1 MADNE
6 QVFRI
11 VVDYKTAYEELE
23 RVKEK
28 LKAAQSETRNLTIK
42 QQELNEQFKQGV
54 ISEQEYQ
61 SASEALRQK
70 LIANRKEVTALTEE
84 RRKAM
89 QIEKSMALA
98 EMAEANSL
106 IQLRETL
113 KTLTKQFD
121 ALGEAKQKS
130 AKGVQLQKE
139 IDGVNKKIL
148 ELEMST
154 GRFGRNVGNYASG
167 FNPLNFQV
175 QQLTR
180 ELPSLTMN
188 LQQFFL
194 AISNNLP
201 MFADELQRAAA
212 ANAKLR
218 KEGHATIP
226 VWKQVL
232 SALGS
237 WQTILV
243 VGITLLTAY
252 GKEIGEWVKELF
264 KGEKAFNVATEAQKR
279 FNEAMVQGQVDA
291 QKSLTHLRLLYS
303 VTQDATL
310 SIDGRRKAIEEL
322 QKLYPAY
329 FGQLTQEEILT
340 GKAKDAYN
348 QLRISILATAKA
360 RAAANILTENNEKE
374 QKIINTPGYE
384 QIERYQ
390 RALEKI
396 PKTLDHVPLTQID
409 SEIQKA
415 LSTLEGFDTKIYNEF
430 KGAINFKGDPFDKAL
445 DYNNAIRNMESG
457 LKKGVKLFKEANKEL
472 YDEIN
477 ENGAN
482 PAQAVEVLRQSN
494 EKLSSEAIKSISEQ
508 APETRLIKGSIAA
521 IEAAKREKEEALKN
535 ITNKADYKKLENEI
549 KAHDVQLT
557 AIDGK
562 DRSDKST
569 AKDAK
574 KEAGVLAK
582 IRFDELKAAQELALS
597 EQNYAAKMN
606 EAILNDE
613 NQSYENRMA
622 ALEQF
627 TSNKQNV
634 ILQGADDEIENL
646 IRNKAK
652 ELNLD
657 ADNKNDRVK
666 IEKICANQIGVIRDE
681 ANTKVLELEETKN
694 KKEIE
699 LRDKAAG
706 DMIALMADGS
716 AKEMTKLNLLYNQKV
731 RAAQGNAE
739 KLLAIQKWYE
749 REAAKITPE
758 GKLASGMSEASRT
771 YEMQM
776 DLIDQMEIKEEEKD
790 KKRIEAELT
799 FRKAQAKTF
808 EDYIKGLQTT
818 GQLSEGEYQEMIS
831 ELGGMYTDIV
841 NLQNQLDG
849 TASEGKGS
857 NFIQKL
863 FGIDT
868 STKKGKAEWKAKKKE
883 MISQVTDFA
892 KELTS
897 SVIDIQKEASQR
909 RLKLEQERIDAE
921 RDSELKSLELRYN
934 KGLMSEKAYNK
945 AVDATNA
952 EADRKKEE
960 AERAAFERDKQLKI
974 KQVMIET
981 ALSIAK
987 TFAMYGWPLGIVP
1000 AAFAAA
1006 EGAVQV
1012 AVISAQQ
1019 YAKGGIIPIGDGK
1032 NGVSMGM
1039 LQGPS
1044 HSQGGIPLMV
1054 NGQPVNAEVEGGEIL
1069 AVINKRSAA
1078 QYLPLFSAINATN
1091 GVKFENG
1098 GVIGSGWSLPTPAP
1112 LPPSNGQMLASMRD
1126 DLRTY
1131 YRQTERMIK
1140 ATTERI
1146 DNIKVH
1152 VVEKDITKTQK
1163 KVASIRAKATI
1174 IGGK

>member
-28 LKAAQSETRNLTIK
+28 LKAAQSETRNLTVK

-98 EMAEANSL
+98 EMSETNSL

-139 IDGVNKKIL
+139 IDGLNKKIL

-180 ELPSLTMN
+180 ELPSLTMS

-212 ANAKLR
+212 ANEKLR

-226 VWKQVL
+226 VWRQVL

-252 GKEIGEWVKELF
+252 GKEIGQWVAELF
-264 KGEKAFNVATEAQKR
+264 KGKIAL
-279 FNEAMVQGQVDA
+279 NETKLVQSNINDAMRQGTKDA
-291 QKSLTHLRLLYS
+291 QGHLIQLRLLYQ
-303 VTQDATL
+303 VAQDTTISMEKRIGAV
-310 SIDGRRKAIEEL
+310 KEMKE
-322 QKLYPAY
+322 LYPSYLGDVSDEA
-329 FGQLTQEEILT
+329 ILT
-340 GKAKDAYN
+340 GQAKEQYEKLASALLNVARARAASKKIEENQGKIIDIQDSVEYQAIQGLIIKIEGYQKKIKALNAKGITNGPFITGLELSISAAKNGIDKLSATFEEKFGREAAQDIIAYLQSLEEANKRLADIAKTQYSTPNPLTDKQDTDEAAREAEKAAREAKKAAKDA
-348 QLRISILATAKA
+348 
-360 RAAANILTENNEKE
+360 
-374 QKIINTPGYE
+374 
-384 QIERYQ
+384 
-390 RALEKI
+390 
-396 PKTLDHVPLTQID
+396 
-409 SEIQKA
+409 
-415 LSTLEGFDTKIYNEF
+415 
-430 KGAINFKGDPFDKAL
+430 
-445 DYNNAIRNMESG
+445 
-457 LKKGVKLFKEANKEL
+457 
-472 YDEIN
+472 
-477 ENGAN
+477 
-482 PAQAVEVLRQSN
+482 
-494 EKLSSEAIKSISEQ
+494 
-508 APETRLIKGSIAA
+508 
-521 IEAAKREKEEALKN
+521 
-535 ITNKADYKKLENEI
+535 ADYKKQLEDDTI
-549 KAHDVQLT
+549 KYMRE
-557 AIDGK
+557 GREK
-562 DRSDKST
+562 D
-569 AKDAK
+569 
-574 KEAGVLAK
+574 LADQK
-582 IRFDELKAAQELALS
+582 LKYQRAREEYKGNS
-597 EQNYAAKMN
+597 EK
-606 EAILNDE
+606 
-613 NQSYENRMA
+613 
-622 ALEQF
+622 
-627 TSNKQNV
+627 
-634 ILQGADDEIENL
+634 LQ
-646 IRNKAK
+646 
-652 ELNLD
+652 
-657 ADNKNDRVK
+657 
-666 IEKICANQIGVIRDE
+666 
-681 ANTKVLELEETKN
+681 ELEEWNRNQILEINEKWDE
-694 KKEIE
+694 KEIRHGLDTQKFRVSLME
-699 LRDKAAG
+699 DGTAKQL
-706 DMIALMADGS
+706 ALL
-716 AKEMTKLNLLYNQKV
+716 EIEH
-731 RAAQGNAE
+731 AE
-739 KLLAIQKWYE
+739 KLMKAKKNGTDLLEIDKWYKKEQEKILAASPHGE
-749 REAAKITPE
+749 RIKADAQAAANYHKEIARIESLKIKEKEKDYLKAKAENDLEKTKILNHKAEIDRLYSLGKITVDEYNKMSAEIGVDLANNENKGNELEDPKNP
-758 GKLASGMSEASRT
+758 KLKKVGSFFARLFGYDPDDKDDRKEFKQKRK
-771 YEMQM
+771 E
-776 DLIDQMEIKEEEKD
+776 LIDQAADTAREIG
-790 KKRIEAELT
+790 
-799 FRKAQAKTF
+799 QA
-808 EDYIKGLQTT
+808 
-818 GQLSEGEYQEMIS
+818 
-831 ELGGMYTDIV
+831 
-841 NLQNQLDG
+841 
-849 TASEGKGS
+849 
-857 NFIQKL
+857 
-863 FGIDT
+863 
-868 STKKGKAEWKAKKKE
+868 
-883 MISQVTDFA
+883 
-892 KELTS
+892 
-897 SVIDIQKEASQR
+897 VIDIQTEISQR

-945 AVDATNA
+945 AVEATNA

-960 AERAAFERDKQLKI
+960 AERAAFEREKRLKI
-974 KQVMIET
+974 MGIAIDTAAGITKVWSET
-981 ALSIAK
+981 GLTGWKLAMAVAQTAFLTANGIAQ
-987 TFAMYGWPLGIVP
+987 T
-1000 AAFAAA
+1000 
-1006 EGAVQV
+1006 
-1012 AVISAQQ
+1012 AVISSQQ
-1019 YAKGGIIPIGDGK
+1019 FAKGGIVPIGDGK

>member
-1 MADNE
+1 MADNVE
-6 QVFRI
+6 VFRI
-11 VVDYKTAYEELE
+11 VLDYQTAYEELE

-139 IDGVNKKIL
+139 IDGLNKKIL

-180 ELPSLTMN
+180 ELPSLTMS

-212 ANAKLR
+212 ANEKLR

-226 VWKQVL
+226 VWRQVL
-232 SALGS
+232 SSLGS
-237 WQTILV
+237 WQTMLV

-264 KGEKAFNVATEAQKR
+264 KGKSRLNEITEAKKLFNKALVEGQVEAQKEIVEL
-279 FNEAMVQGQVDA
+279 N
-291 QKSLTHLRLLYS
+291 SLYHA
-303 VTQDATL
+303 TQNTAL
-310 SIDGRRKAIEEL
+310 SIDTRRNAVEKL
-322 QKLYPAY
+322 QNLYPTY
-329 FGQLTQEEILT
+329 FGQIETEKILNGEASGTYQQLARDILT
-340 GKAKDAYN
+340 VAQVTAARTTMMENAQQRQRIVMSEGFSEMNTYTKMLESLPKVNILQSGYDLRKEISNNLDLLAKDYP
-348 QLRISILATAKA
+348 QLATLIKNEIGLFEGSGVAMVDMASRYNA
-360 RAAANILTENNEKE
+360 RVD
-374 QKIINTPGYE
+374 
-384 QIERYQ
+384 QI
-390 RALEKI
+390 
-396 PKTLDHVPLTQID
+396 
-409 SEIQKA
+409 
-415 LSTLEGFDTKIYNEF
+415 STLNDEATQKF
-430 KGAINFKGDPFDKAL
+430 KN
-445 DYNNAIRNMESG
+445 S
-457 LKKGVKLFKEANKEL
+457 NKEL
-472 YDEIN
+472 YEELKGKGLNPVQAVDMLTEADNKLIDFVEDNLDKLPTVAKTAAQREADFISMMAEGREKDLRDQKLQYEEKLKAYNDDAQARQEIEAWNNRRISEIKADWDKKANETAKKNAKEAADQRKKIEDDTIKYMREGREKDLADQKLKYQRAREEYKGNSEKLQELEEWNRNQILEIN
-477 ENGAN
+477 EKWDEKELDEYDKKLKAQLDLLEDGTDKKIALLKLERAKLVRQAIMNGASV
-482 PAQAVEVLRQSN
+482 VE
-494 EKLSSEAIKSISEQ
+494 ATEQ
-508 APETRLIKGSIAA
+508 ANKWYKIK
-521 IEAAKREKEEALKN
+521 EKE
-535 ITNKADYKKLENEI
+535 
-549 KAHDVQLT
+549 
-557 AIDGK
+557 
-562 DRSDKST
+562 
-569 AKDAK
+569 
-574 KEAGVLAK
+574 
-582 IRFDELKAAQELALS
+582 
-597 EQNYAAKMN
+597 
-606 EAILNDE
+606 
-613 NQSYENRMA
+613 
-622 ALEQF
+622 
-627 TSNKQNV
+627 
-634 ILQGADDEIENL
+634 
-646 IRNKAK
+646 
-652 ELNLD
+652 
-657 ADNKNDRVK
+657 
-666 IEKICANQIGVIRDE
+666 IRD
-681 ANTKVLELEETKN
+681 A
-694 KKEIE
+694 
-699 LRDKAAG
+699 
-706 DMIALMADGS
+706 
-716 AKEMTKLNLLYNQKV
+716 
-731 RAAQGNAE
+731 
-739 KLLAIQKWYE
+739 
-749 REAAKITPE
+749 TPE
-758 GKLASGMSEASRT
+758 GKRDLKLAQIENT
-771 YEMQM
+771 YEF
-776 DLIDQMEIKEEEKD
+776 EKAC
-790 KKRIEAELT
+790 I
-799 FRKAQAKTF
+799 
-808 EDYIKGLQTT
+808 
-818 GQLSEGEYQEMIS
+818 
-831 ELGGMYTDIV
+831 
-841 NLQNQLDG
+841 NQLDISDGERYKKLAELENKRRKDQADTTWAYIQQQYEAGKITQEVYEKNRKLYAGFYAEIANEAADIANIDTISAGG
-849 TASEGKGS
+849 TSEKGLAKAAKRKSRQEKS
-857 NFIQKL
+857 NSFFGKL
-863 FGIDT
+863 FGIDPK
-868 STKKGKAEWKAKKKE
+868 SKEGKAQIKQEKKE
-883 MISQVTDFA
+883 LLNLAVDTARDIGQA
-892 KELTS
+892 
-897 SVIDIQKEASQR
+897 VIDIQTEISQR

-945 AVDATNA
+945 AVEATNA

-960 AERAAFERDKQLKI
+960 AERAAFEREKRLKI
-974 KQVMIET
+974 MGIAIDTAAGITKVWSET
-981 ALSIAK
+981 GLTGWKLAMAVAQTAFLTANGIAQ
-987 TFAMYGWPLGIVP
+987 T
-1000 AAFAAA
+1000 
-1006 EGAVQV
+1006 
-1012 AVISAQQ
+1012 AVISSQQ
-1019 YAKGGIIPIGDGK
+1019 FAKGGIVPIGDGK

>member
-1 MADNE
+1 MAENE
-6 QVFRI
+6 QFFRI
-11 VVDYKTAYEELE
+11 VVDYQSGLDALKKVEDALKDVKDRQKELIDEMKKGNTSQEEYGTKMQDLTVKIKLYTDQRRQAIKIAKTI
-23 RVKEK
+23 
-28 LKAAQSETRNLTIK
+28 T
-42 QQELNEQFKQGV
+42 ELNNAEEGSLVRLSAEYGRLYDVYRNMSREDRNGKQGQ
-54 ISEQEYQ
+54 ILIQQLNEINNEL
-61 SASEALRQK
+61 ATSEA
-70 LIANRKEVTALTEE
+70 AV
-84 RRKAM
+84 
-89 QIEKSMALA
+89 
-98 EMAEANSL
+98 
-106 IQLRETL
+106 
-113 KTLTKQFD
+113 
-121 ALGEAKQKS
+121 
-130 AKGVQLQKE
+130 
-139 IDGVNKKIL
+139 
-148 ELEMST
+148 
-154 GRFGRNVGNYASG
+154 GRYSRNVGNYASG
-167 FNPLNFQV
+167 FSPLNFQV
-175 QQLTR
+175 QQLAR
-180 ELPSLTMN
+180 ELPSLTVST
-188 LQQFFL
+188 QQFFL

-201 MFADELQRAAA
+201 MLVDEMQRARV
-212 ANAKLR
+212 ANEALK
-218 KEGHATIP
+218 KAGETTVP
-226 VWKQVL
+226 VWKQML
-232 SALGS
+232 KSIGS
-237 WQTILV
+237 WQTMLV

-252 GKEIGEWVKELF
+252 GKEIGQWVKELF
-264 KGEKAFNVATEAQKR
+264 KGKKAIDEVAIAMEIANEKGEAYKDAFKSASSTYGQNLVLLNQLQDKWNQLGDGLNAKKRFIDENKTSFSNLGVSVTSVKDAENLFVGNTATFVEAMKIRAQAIASQSTLAELYAKQLQASTEA
-279 FNEAMVQGQVDA
+279 E
-291 QKSLTHLRLLYS
+291 RLGIMADWRKNH
-303 VTQDATL
+303 VTQNDRDEARRIESKLNAESGTRSR
-310 SIDGRRKAIEEL
+310 SIVVDPAEIAAKQAEKFTEY
-322 QKLYPAY
+322 QKE
-329 FGQLTQEEILT
+329 QL
-340 GKAKDAYN
+340 
-348 QLRISILATAKA
+348 AKA
-360 RAAANILTENNEKE
+360 
-374 QKIINTPGYE
+374 QQY
-384 QIERYQ
+384 
-390 RALEKI
+390 
-396 PKTLDHVPLTQID
+396 DTQINLVYKQMAT
-409 SEIQKA
+409 SYKQLEAKMKA
-415 LSTLEGFDTKIYNEF
+415 GGFKPNAGSGSSGKTK
-430 KGAINFKGDPFDKAL
+430 
-445 DYNNAIRNMESG
+445 NA
-457 LKKGVKLFKEANKEL
+457 
-472 YDEIN
+472 
-477 ENGAN
+477 
-482 PAQAVEVLRQSN
+482 
-494 EKLSSEAIKSISEQ
+494 
-508 APETRLIKGSIAA
+508 
-521 IEAAKREKEEALKN
+521 
-535 ITNKADYKKLENEI
+535 YKKIAFE
-549 KAHDVQLT
+549 
-557 AIDGK
+557 
-562 DRSDKST
+562 
-569 AKDAK
+569 
-574 KEAGVLAK
+574 
-582 IRFDELKAAQELALS
+582 ELKAAQELALS

-634 ILQGADDEIENL
+634 ILQGADDEVESL
-646 IRNKAK
+646 IRSKAK

-666 IEKICANQIGVIRDE
+666 IEKICANQIGVIQDE

-694 KKEIE
+694 KKEID

-716 AKEMTKLNLLYNQKV
+716 AKEMAKLNLLYNQKV

-1012 AVISAQQ
+1012 TVISAQQ

>member
-1 MADNE
+1 MAENE
-6 QVFRI
+6 QFFRI
-11 VVDYKTAYEELE
+11 VVDYQSGLDALKKVEDALKDVKDRQKELIDEMKKGNTSQEEYGTKMQDLTVKIKLYTDQRRQAIKIAKTI
-23 RVKEK
+23 
-28 LKAAQSETRNLTIK
+28 T
-42 QQELNEQFKQGV
+42 ELNNAEEGSLVRLSAEYGRLYDVYRNMSREDRNGKQGQ
-54 ISEQEYQ
+54 ILIQQLNEINNEL
-61 SASEALRQK
+61 ATSEA
-70 LIANRKEVTALTEE
+70 AV
-84 RRKAM
+84 
-89 QIEKSMALA
+89 
-98 EMAEANSL
+98 
-106 IQLRETL
+106 
-113 KTLTKQFD
+113 
-121 ALGEAKQKS
+121 
-130 AKGVQLQKE
+130 
-139 IDGVNKKIL
+139 
-148 ELEMST
+148 
-154 GRFGRNVGNYASG
+154 GRYSRNVGNYASG
-167 FNPLNFQV
+167 FSPLNFQV
-175 QQLTR
+175 QQLAR
-180 ELPSLTMN
+180 ELPSLTVST
-188 LQQFFL
+188 QQFFL

-201 MFADELQRAAA
+201 MLVDEMQRARV
-212 ANAKLR
+212 ANEALK
-218 KEGHATIP
+218 KAGETTVP
-226 VWKQVL
+226 VWKQML
-232 SALGS
+232 KSIGS
-237 WQTILV
+237 WQTMLV

-252 GKEIGEWVKELF
+252 GKEIGQFFKMVFNGTGLLKSTAEIQQDVTKKMADNTSSVGDQIAAYKKLQDQWRDMKGDAEEQKKWIKTNKTEFDNLGVSINNIADADSLFISNSGLFIEALKLRARSLAAFDLAKEKYAEAVKKE
-264 KGEKAFNVATEAQKR
+264 
-279 FNEAMVQGQVDA
+279 
-291 QKSLTHLRLLYS
+291 
-303 VTQDATL
+303 
-310 SIDGRRKAIEEL
+310 IEL
-322 QKLYPAY
+322 QGAQDQAWDDTVNRVKAEKDSWL
-329 FGQLTQEEILT
+329 FG
-340 GKAKDAYN
+340 GN
-348 QLRISILATAKA
+348 QSLS
-360 RAAANILTENNEKE
+360 
-374 QKIINTPGYE
+374 PV
-384 QIERYQ
+384 QIVQ
-390 RALEKI
+390 
-396 PKTLDHVPLTQID
+396 PMQF
-409 SEIQKA
+409 
-415 LSTLEGFDTKIYNEF
+415 LS
-430 KGAINFKGDPFDKAL
+430 PQ
-445 DYNNAIRNMESG
+445 
-457 LKKGVKLFKEANKEL
+457 FKEAKSVAKVKQIKNETQAL
-472 YDEIN
+472 YALGDAYLDLSNSEDE
-477 ENGAN
+477 AYKT
-482 PAQAVEVLRQSN
+482 Q
-494 EKLSSEAIKSISEQ
+494 
-508 APETRLIKGSIAA
+508 IKGMGLELSGTESRSSGKTENA
-521 IEAAKREKEEALKN
+521 
-535 ITNKADYKKLENEI
+535 YKKIAFE
-549 KAHDVQLT
+549 
-557 AIDGK
+557 
-562 DRSDKST
+562 
-569 AKDAK
+569 
-574 KEAGVLAK
+574 
-582 IRFDELKAAQELALS
+582 ELKAAQELALS
-597 EQNYAAKMN
+597 EQNYAARMN

-646 IRNKAK
+646 IRSKAK

-716 AKEMTKLNLLYNQKV
+716 AKEMAKLNLLYNQKV

-749 REAAKITPE
+749 SEAAKITPE
-758 GKLASGMSEASRT
+758 GKLASGMSEADRT

-831 ELGGMYTDIV
+831 ELGGMYTDIA

-868 STKKGKAEWKAKKKE
+868 STKKGKTEWKAKKKE

-1112 LPPSNGQMLASMRD
+1112 LPPSNGQLIAQLNASIQAMRID
-1126 DLRTY
+1126 FNNGIARST
-1131 YRQTERMIK
+1131 K
-1140 ATTERI
+1140 ATLERV

-1174 IGGK
+1174 IGG

>member
-1 MADNE
+1 MAENE
-6 QVFRI
+6 QFFRI
-11 VVDYKTAYEELE
+11 VVDYQSGLDALKKVEDALKDVKDRQKELIDEMKKGTISQEEYGTKMQDLT
-23 RVKEK
+23 VKIK
-28 LKAAQSETRNLTIK
+28 LYTDQRRQAIKAAKTITELNNAEEGSLVRLSAEYGRLLDVYRNMSREDRNGKQGQVLIK
-42 QQELNEQFKQGV
+42 QLKDLNDEL
-54 ISEQEYQ
+54 
-61 SASEALRQK
+61 A
-70 LIANRKEVTALTEE
+70 T
-84 RRKAM
+84 
-89 QIEKSMALA
+89 
-98 EMAEANSL
+98 AEA
-106 IQLRETL
+106 
-113 KTLTKQFD
+113 
-121 ALGEAKQKS
+121 A
-130 AKGVQLQKE
+130 V
-139 IDGVNKKIL
+139 
-148 ELEMST
+148 
-154 GRFGRNVGNYASG
+154 GRYGRNVGNYASA
-167 FNPLNFQV
+167 FTPLQFQV
-175 QQLTR
+175 QQLAR
-180 ELPSLTMN
+180 ELPSLTVST
-188 LQQFFL
+188 QQFFL

-201 MFADELQRAAA
+201 MLVDEMQRARV
-212 ANAKLR
+212 ANEALK
-218 KEGHATIP
+218 KAGETTVP
-226 VWKQVL
+226 VWKQML
-232 SALGS
+232 KSIGS
-237 WQTILV
+237 WQTMLV

-252 GKEIGEWVKELF
+252 GKEIGQWVKELF
-264 KGEKAFNVATEAQKR
+264 KGKKAIDEVAIAMEIANEKGEAYKDAFKSASSTYGQNLVLLNQLQDKWNQLGDDLNAKKRFIDENKTSFSNLGVSVTSVKDAENLFVGNTATFVEAMKIRAQAIASQSTLAELYAKQLQASTEA
-279 FNEAMVQGQVDA
+279 E
-291 QKSLTHLRLLYS
+291 RLGIMADWRKNH
-303 VTQDATL
+303 VTQNDREA
-310 SIDGRRKAIEEL
+310 SKKAIEQIDKTIAGGMPGQREAASPEAFAAKQAEKFTEY
-322 QKLYPAY
+322 QKE
-329 FGQLTQEEILT
+329 QL
-340 GKAKDAYN
+340 
-348 QLRISILATAKA
+348 AKA
-360 RAAANILTENNEKE
+360 QQYDTQINLVYKQMATSYKQLEAKMKAGGFKPNVGSGSSGKTEN
-374 QKIINTPGYE
+374 
-384 QIERYQ
+384 
-390 RALEKI
+390 A
-396 PKTLDHVPLTQID
+396 
-409 SEIQKA
+409 
-415 LSTLEGFDTKIYNEF
+415 
-430 KGAINFKGDPFDKAL
+430 
-445 DYNNAIRNMESG
+445 
-457 LKKGVKLFKEANKEL
+457 
-472 YDEIN
+472 
-477 ENGAN
+477 
-482 PAQAVEVLRQSN
+482 
-494 EKLSSEAIKSISEQ
+494 
-508 APETRLIKGSIAA
+508 
-521 IEAAKREKEEALKN
+521 
-535 ITNKADYKKLENEI
+535 YKKIAFE
-549 KAHDVQLT
+549 
-557 AIDGK
+557 
-562 DRSDKST
+562 
-569 AKDAK
+569 
-574 KEAGVLAK
+574 
-582 IRFDELKAAQELALS
+582 ELKAAQELALS
-597 EQNYAAKMN
+597 EQNYAARMN

-646 IRNKAK
+646 IRSKAK

-681 ANTKVLELEETKN
+681 ANTK
-694 KKEIE
+694 KEIE

-706 DMIALMADGS
+706 DMIALMSDGA
-716 AKEMTKLNLLYNQKV
+716 AKEMAKLNLLYNQKV

-758 GKLASGMSEASRT
+758 GKLASGMSEADRT

-831 ELGGMYTDIV
+831 ELGGMYTDIA

-868 STKKGKAEWKAKKKE
+868 STKKGKTEWKAKKKE

-1091 GVKFENG
+1091 GVRFENG

>member
-212 ANAKLR
+212 ANAKL
-218 KEGHATIP
+218 KAEGHATIP
-226 VWKQVL
+226 VWRQVL

-237 WQTILV
+237 WQTMLV

-252 GKEIGEWVKELF
+252 GKEIGQWVKELF
-264 KGEKAFNVATEAQKR
+264 RGSQSLSALGQAQKLV
-279 FNEAMVQGQVDA
+279 NASMIQGKSDAASNIVQLQ
-291 QKSLTHLRLLYS
+291 LLYRAAQD
-303 VTQDATL
+303 VTVPMER
-310 SIDGRRKAIEEL
+310 RRKAAEKMQEI
-322 QKLYPAY
+322 YPSYLGNLSTEA
-329 FGQLTQEEILT
+329 ILA
-340 GKAKDAYN
+340 GKAKKEYEDLCIA
-348 QLRISILATAKA
+348 ILQAARA
-360 RAAANILTENNEKE
+360 RAAENDIVKIQQELNKVIESADYKRWE
-374 QKIINTPGYE
+374 QAKKSVNDYWNLYRQARIDGDIQAQKDYKKWMQEENKI
-384 QIERYQ
+384 
-390 RALEKI
+390 AA
-396 PKTLDHVPLTQID
+396 D
-409 SEIQKA
+409 
-415 LSTLEGFDTKIYNEF
+415 LEGAIKKNIKDLTGQSVAIEVFVGSRERAMKQLANTAVLQHTTIDASTDQKDTE
-430 KGAINFKGDPFDKAL
+430 
-445 DYNNAIRNMESG
+445 
-457 LKKGVKLFKEANKEL
+457 EA
-472 YDEIN
+472 
-477 ENGAN
+477 A
-482 PAQAVEVLRQSN
+482 
-494 EKLSSEAIKSISEQ
+494 SEAEK
-508 APETRLIKGSIAA
+508 AA
-521 IEAAKREKEEALKN
+521 REAKKAAKDA
-535 ITNKADYKKLENEI
+535 ADYKKQLEDDTIKYMREGREKDLDDQKLKYQRAREEYEGNADMIQKVEQWNHNQVSEI
-549 KAHDVQLT
+549 NKKWDEKEL
-557 AIDGK
+557 DEY
-562 DRSDKST
+562 DK
-569 AKDAK
+569 K
-574 KEAGVLAK
+574 
-582 IRFDELKAAQELALS
+582 LKAQLDLLEDGTDKKIALLKLERAKLVRQAIMNGAS
-597 EQNYAAKMN
+597 VVEATEQA
-606 EAILNDE
+606 
-613 NQSYENRMA
+613 
-622 ALEQF
+622 
-627 TSNKQNV
+627 NKWY
-634 ILQGADDEIENL
+634 
-646 IRNKAK
+646 KTK
-652 ELNLD
+652 E
-657 ADNKNDRVK
+657 K
-666 IEKICANQIGVIRDE
+666 EIRD
-681 ANTKVLELEETKN
+681 A
-694 KKEIE
+694 
-699 LRDKAAG
+699 
-706 DMIALMADGS
+706 
-716 AKEMTKLNLLYNQKV
+716 
-731 RAAQGNAE
+731 
-739 KLLAIQKWYE
+739 
-749 REAAKITPE
+749 TPE
-758 GKLASGMSEASRT
+758 GKRDLKLAQIENT
-771 YEMQM
+771 YEF
-776 DLIDQMEIKEEEKD
+776 EKAC
-790 KKRIEAELT
+790 I
-799 FRKAQAKTF
+799 
-808 EDYIKGLQTT
+808 
-818 GQLSEGEYQEMIS
+818 
-831 ELGGMYTDIV
+831 
-841 NLQNQLDG
+841 NQLDISDGERYKKLAELENKRRKDQADTAWAYIQQQYEAGKITQEVYEKNRKLYAGFYAEIAKEAADIANIDTISAGG
-849 TASEGKGS
+849 TSEKGLAKAAKRKSRQEKS
-857 NFIQKL
+857 NSFFGKL
-863 FGIDT
+863 FGIDPK
-868 STKKGKAEWKAKKKE
+868 SKEGKAQIKQEKKE
-883 MISQVTDFA
+883 LLNLAVDTARDIGQA
-892 KELTS
+892 
-897 SVIDIQKEASQR
+897 VIDIQTEISQR

-945 AVDATNA
+945 AVEATNA

-960 AERAAFERDKQLKI
+960 AERAAFEREKRLKI
-974 KQVMIET
+974 MGIAIDTAAGITKVWSET
-981 ALSIAK
+981 GLTGWKLAMAVAQTAFLTANGIAQ
-987 TFAMYGWPLGIVP
+987 T
-1000 AAFAAA
+1000 
-1006 EGAVQV
+1006 
-1012 AVISAQQ
+1012 AVISSQQ
-1019 YAKGGIIPIGDGK
+1019 FAKGGIVPIGNGK

-1112 LPPSNGQMLASMRD
+1112 LPPSNGQLIAQLNASIQAMRID
-1126 DLRTY
+1126 FNNGIARST
-1131 YRQTERMIK
+1131 K
-1140 ATTERI
+1140 ATLERV

>member
-1 MADNE
+1 MAENE
-6 QVFRI
+6 QFFRI
-11 VVDYKTAYEELE
+11 VVDYQSGLDALKKVEDALKDVKDRQKELIDEMKKGTISQEEYGTKMQDLTVKIKLYTDQRRQAIKIAKTITELNNAEEGSLVRLSAE
-23 RVKEK
+23 YGRLLDVY
-28 LKAAQSETRNLTIK
+28 RNMSREDRNGKQGQVLIK
-42 QQELNEQFKQGV
+42 QLKDLNDEL
-54 ISEQEYQ
+54 
-61 SASEALRQK
+61 A
-70 LIANRKEVTALTEE
+70 T
-84 RRKAM
+84 
-89 QIEKSMALA
+89 
-98 EMAEANSL
+98 AEA
-106 IQLRETL
+106 
-113 KTLTKQFD
+113 
-121 ALGEAKQKS
+121 A
-130 AKGVQLQKE
+130 V
-139 IDGVNKKIL
+139 
-148 ELEMST
+148 
-154 GRFGRNVGNYASG
+154 GRYGRNVGNYASA
-167 FNPLNFQV
+167 FTPLQFQV
-175 QQLTR
+175 QQLAR
-180 ELPSLTMN
+180 ELPSLTVSV
-188 LQQFFL
+188 QQFFL

-201 MFADELQRAAA
+201 MLVDEMQRARV
-212 ANAKLR
+212 ANEALK
-218 KEGHATIP
+218 KAGETTVP
-226 VWKQVL
+226 VWKQML
-232 SALGS
+232 KSIGS
-237 WQTILV
+237 WQTMLV

-252 GKEIGEWVKELF
+252 GKEIGQWVKELF
-264 KGEKAFNVATEAQKR
+264 KGK
-279 FNEAMVQGQVDA
+279 
-291 QKSLTHLRLLYS
+291 
-303 VTQDATL
+303 
-310 SIDGRRKAIEEL
+310 KAIDEVAIAMEIANE
-322 QKLYPAY
+322 KGEAY
-329 FGQLTQEEILT
+329 
-340 GKAKDAYN
+340 KDAFKSASSTYGQNLVLLN
-348 QLRISILATAKA
+348 QLRDKWNQLGDDLNAKKRFIDENKTSFSNLGVSVTSVKDAENLFVGNTATFVEAMKIRAQAIASQSTLAELYAKQLQASTEAERLGIMADWRKNHVTQNDKDQAQELKDRNKTQIQAGLYRGVSFPEKTPEAFAVEQAAKFTEYQKEQTAKA
-360 RAAANILTENNEKE
+360 EQYNTQINLVYKQMATSYTKLQNTMKAGGFKPNAGSGSSGKTEN
-374 QKIINTPGYE
+374 
-384 QIERYQ
+384 
-390 RALEKI
+390 A
-396 PKTLDHVPLTQID
+396 
-409 SEIQKA
+409 
-415 LSTLEGFDTKIYNEF
+415 
-430 KGAINFKGDPFDKAL
+430 
-445 DYNNAIRNMESG
+445 
-457 LKKGVKLFKEANKEL
+457 
-472 YDEIN
+472 
-477 ENGAN
+477 
-482 PAQAVEVLRQSN
+482 
-494 EKLSSEAIKSISEQ
+494 
-508 APETRLIKGSIAA
+508 
-521 IEAAKREKEEALKN
+521 
-535 ITNKADYKKLENEI
+535 YKKIAFE
-549 KAHDVQLT
+549 
-557 AIDGK
+557 
-562 DRSDKST
+562 
-569 AKDAK
+569 
-574 KEAGVLAK
+574 
-582 IRFDELKAAQELALS
+582 ELKAAQELALS
-597 EQNYAAKMN
+597 EQNYAARMN

-646 IRNKAK
+646 IRSKAK

-716 AKEMTKLNLLYNQKV
+716 AKEMAKLNLLYNQKV

-758 GKLASGMSEASRT
+758 GKLASGMSEADRT

-831 ELGGMYTDIV
+831 ELGGMYTDIA

-868 STKKGKAEWKAKKKE
+868 STKKGKTEWKAKKKE

-1112 LPPSNGQMLASMRD
+1112 LPPSQSQRDAETWAELRGLRNDVIRLAKI
-1126 DLRTY
+1126 
-1131 YRQTERMIK
+1131 QGERV
-1140 ATTERI
+1140 
-1146 DNIKVH
+1146 DNLKVY
-1152 VVEKDITKTQK
+1152 VVEKDITKAQK

>member
-1 MADNE
+1 MADNVE
-6 QVFRI
+6 VFRI
-11 VVDYKTAYEELE
+11 VVDYQTAIDNLNKVETELQA
-23 RVKEK
+23 
-28 LKAAQSETRNLTIK
+28 LK
-42 QQELNEQFKQGV
+42 NEQK
-54 ISEQEYQ
+54 
-61 SASEALRQK
+61 R
-70 LIANRKEVTALTEE
+70 LTEE
-84 RRKAM
+84 VKKGTLSEAEYNAQLAAVKTQIRAKTEEVRQAAKEVKTITTLNKAEEGSLVALRA
-89 QIEKSMALA
+89 QYLLMAAAYDRMSKEERESAHGTLLLKHLKELSDEMVSA
-98 EMAEANSL
+98 E
-106 IQLRETL
+106 
-113 KTLTKQFD
+113 
-121 ALGEAKQKS
+121 S
-130 AKGVQLQKE
+130 A
-139 IDGVNKKIL
+139 
-148 ELEMST
+148 T
-154 GRFGRNVGNYASG
+154 GRYSRNVGNYASG
-167 FNPLNFQV
+167 FSPLNFQV
-175 QQLTR
+175 QQLAR
-180 ELPSLTMN
+180 ELPSLTVSA
-188 LQQFFL
+188 QQFFL

-201 MFADELQRAAA
+201 MLVDEMQRARV
-212 ANAKLR
+212 ANEALK
-218 KEGHATIP
+218 KAGETTVP
-226 VWKQVL
+226 VWKQML
-232 SALGS
+232 KSIGS
-237 WQTILV
+237 WQTMLV

-252 GKEIGEWVKELF
+252 GKEIGQWVKELF
-264 KGEKAFNVATEAQKR
+264 KGKKAIDEVAIAMEIANEKGEAYKDAFKSASSTYGQNLVLLNQLQDKWNQLGDDLNAKKRFIDENKTSFSNLGVSVTSVKDAENLFVGNTATFVEAMKIRAQAIASQSTLAELYAKQLQASTEAERLGIMADWRKNHITQNDRDEARRIESKLNAESGTRSRSIVVDPAEIAAKQAEKFTEYQK
-279 FNEAMVQGQVDA
+279 E
-291 QKSLTHLRLLYS
+291 
-303 VTQDATL
+303 
-310 SIDGRRKAIEEL
+310 
-322 QKLYPAY
+322 
-329 FGQLTQEEILT
+329 QL
-340 GKAKDAYN
+340 
-348 QLRISILATAKA
+348 AKA
-360 RAAANILTENNEKE
+360 QQYDTQINLVYKQMATSYKQLEAEMKAGGFKPNAGSGSSGKTEN
-374 QKIINTPGYE
+374 
-384 QIERYQ
+384 
-390 RALEKI
+390 A
-396 PKTLDHVPLTQID
+396 
-409 SEIQKA
+409 
-415 LSTLEGFDTKIYNEF
+415 
-430 KGAINFKGDPFDKAL
+430 
-445 DYNNAIRNMESG
+445 
-457 LKKGVKLFKEANKEL
+457 
-472 YDEIN
+472 
-477 ENGAN
+477 
-482 PAQAVEVLRQSN
+482 
-494 EKLSSEAIKSISEQ
+494 
-508 APETRLIKGSIAA
+508 
-521 IEAAKREKEEALKN
+521 
-535 ITNKADYKKLENEI
+535 YKKIAFE
-549 KAHDVQLT
+549 
-557 AIDGK
+557 
-562 DRSDKST
+562 
-569 AKDAK
+569 
-574 KEAGVLAK
+574 
-582 IRFDELKAAQELALS
+582 ELKAAQELALS

-634 ILQGADDEIENL
+634 ILQGADDEVDNL
-646 IRNKAK
+646 KK
-652 ELNLD
+652 H
-657 ADNKNDRVK
+657 DRVK

-716 AKEMTKLNLLYNQKV
+716 AKEMAKLNLLYNQKV

-758 GKLASGMSEASRT
+758 GKLASGMSEADRT

-831 ELGGMYTDIV
+831 ELGGMYTDIA

-1098 GVIGSGWSLPTPAP
+1098 GVIGSGWTLPTPAP

>member
-1 MADNE
+1 MAENE
-6 QVFRI
+6 QFFRI
-11 VVDYKTAYEELE
+11 VVDYQSGLDALKKVEDALKDVKDRQKELIDEMKKGNTSQEEYGTKMQDLTVKIKLYTDQRRQAIKIAKTI
-23 RVKEK
+23 
-28 LKAAQSETRNLTIK
+28 T
-42 QQELNEQFKQGV
+42 ELNNAEEGSLVRLSAEYGRLYDVYRNMSREDRNGKQGQ
-54 ISEQEYQ
+54 I
-61 SASEALRQK
+61 
-70 LIANRKEVTALTEE
+70 LIQQLKDLNDE
-84 RRKAM
+84 
-89 QIEKSMALA
+89 LA
-98 EMAEANSL
+98 TAEA
-106 IQLRETL
+106 
-113 KTLTKQFD
+113 
-121 ALGEAKQKS
+121 A
-130 AKGVQLQKE
+130 V
-139 IDGVNKKIL
+139 
-148 ELEMST
+148 
-154 GRFGRNVGNYASG
+154 GRYGRNVGNYASA
-167 FNPLNFQV
+167 FTPLQFQV
-175 QQLTR
+175 QQLAR
-180 ELPSLTMN
+180 ELPSLTVST
-188 LQQFFL
+188 QQFFL

-201 MFADELQRAAA
+201 MLVDEMQRARV
-212 ANAKLR
+212 ANEALK
-218 KEGHATIP
+218 KAGETTVP
-226 VWKQVL
+226 VWKQML
-232 SALGS
+232 KSIGS
-237 WQTILV
+237 WQTMLV

-252 GKEIGEWVKELF
+252 GKEIGQWVKELF
-264 KGEKAFNVATEAQKR
+264 KGKKAIDEVAIAMEIANEKGEAYKDAFKSASSTYGQNLVLLNQLQDKWNQLGDDLNAKKRFIDENKTSFSNLGVSVTSVKDAENLFVGNTATFVEAMKIRAQAIASQSTLAELYAKQLQASTEA
-279 FNEAMVQGQVDA
+279 E
-291 QKSLTHLRLLYS
+291 RLGIMADWRKNH
-303 VTQDATL
+303 VTQNDRDEARRIESKLNAESGTRSR
-310 SIDGRRKAIEEL
+310 SIVVDPAEIAAKQAEKFTEY
-322 QKLYPAY
+322 QKE
-329 FGQLTQEEILT
+329 QL
-340 GKAKDAYN
+340 
-348 QLRISILATAKA
+348 AKA
-360 RAAANILTENNEKE
+360 QQYDTQINLVYKQMATSYKQLEAKMKAGGFKPNAGSGSSGKTEN
-374 QKIINTPGYE
+374 
-384 QIERYQ
+384 
-390 RALEKI
+390 A
-396 PKTLDHVPLTQID
+396 
-409 SEIQKA
+409 
-415 LSTLEGFDTKIYNEF
+415 
-430 KGAINFKGDPFDKAL
+430 
-445 DYNNAIRNMESG
+445 
-457 LKKGVKLFKEANKEL
+457 
-472 YDEIN
+472 
-477 ENGAN
+477 
-482 PAQAVEVLRQSN
+482 
-494 EKLSSEAIKSISEQ
+494 
-508 APETRLIKGSIAA
+508 
-521 IEAAKREKEEALKN
+521 
-535 ITNKADYKKLENEI
+535 YKKIAFE
-549 KAHDVQLT
+549 
-557 AIDGK
+557 
-562 DRSDKST
+562 
-569 AKDAK
+569 
-574 KEAGVLAK
+574 
-582 IRFDELKAAQELALS
+582 ELKAAQELALS
-597 EQNYAAKMN
+597 EQKYAAKMN

-634 ILQGADDEIENL
+634 ILQGADDEVENL
-646 IRNKAK
+646 IRSKAK

-706 DMIALMADGS
+706 DMIALMADGA
-716 AKEMTKLNLLYNQKV
+716 AKEMAKLNLLYNQKV

-758 GKLASGMSEASRT
+758 GKLASGMSEADRT

-831 ELGGMYTDIV
+831 ELGGMYTDIA

-1098 GVIGSGWSLPTPAP
+1098 GVVGSGWSLPTPAP
-1112 LPPSNGQMLASMRD
+1112 RPMSGEQFIAARIESAIKNMDINFNNGIIRLAKAQS
-1126 DLRTY
+1126 
-1131 YRQTERMIK
+1131 ERV
-1140 ATTERI
+1140 
-1146 DNIKVH
+1146 DNIKVY
-1152 VVEKDITKTQK
+1152 VSEKDITKTQK

>member
-1 MADNE
+1 MS
-6 QVFRI
+6 
-11 VVDYKTAYEELE
+11 K
-23 RVKEK
+23 
-28 LKAAQSETRNLTIK
+28 
-42 QQELNEQFKQGV
+42 
-54 ISEQEYQ
+54 
-61 SASEALRQK
+61 
-70 LIANRKEVTALTEE
+70 EE
-84 RRKAM
+84 RESAHGTLLLKHLKELSDEM
-89 QIEKSMALA
+89 VSA
-98 EMAEANSL
+98 E
-106 IQLRETL
+106 
-113 KTLTKQFD
+113 
-121 ALGEAKQKS
+121 S
-130 AKGVQLQKE
+130 A
-139 IDGVNKKIL
+139 
-148 ELEMST
+148 T
-154 GRFGRNVGNYASG
+154 GRYSRNVGNYASG
-167 FNPLNFQV
+167 FSPLNFQI
-175 QQLTR
+175 QQLAR
-180 ELPSLTMN
+180 ELPSLTVSA
-188 LQQFFL
+188 QQFFL

-201 MFADELQRAAA
+201 MLVDEMQRARV
-212 ANAKLR
+212 ANEALK
-218 KEGHATIP
+218 KAGETTVP
-226 VWKQVL
+226 VWKQML
-232 SALGS
+232 KSIGS
-237 WQTILV
+237 WQTMLV

-252 GKEIGEWVKELF
+252 GKEIGQWVKELF
-264 KGEKAFNVATEAQKR
+264 KGKKAIDEVAIAMEIANEKGEAYKDAFKSASSTYGQNLVLLNQLQDKWNQLGDDLNAKKRFIDENKTSFSNLGVSVTSVKDAENLFVGNTATFVEAMKIRAQAIASQSTLAELYAKQLQASTEA
-279 FNEAMVQGQVDA
+279 E
-291 QKSLTHLRLLYS
+291 RLGIMADWRKNH
-303 VTQDATL
+303 VTQNDREA
-310 SIDGRRKAIEEL
+310 SKKAIEQIDKTIAGGMPGQREAASPEAFAAKQAEKFTEY
-322 QKLYPAY
+322 QKE
-329 FGQLTQEEILT
+329 QL
-340 GKAKDAYN
+340 
-348 QLRISILATAKA
+348 AKA
-360 RAAANILTENNEKE
+360 QQYDTQINLVYKQMATSYKQLEAKMKAGGFKPNVGSGSSGKTEN
-374 QKIINTPGYE
+374 
-384 QIERYQ
+384 
-390 RALEKI
+390 A
-396 PKTLDHVPLTQID
+396 
-409 SEIQKA
+409 
-415 LSTLEGFDTKIYNEF
+415 
-430 KGAINFKGDPFDKAL
+430 
-445 DYNNAIRNMESG
+445 
-457 LKKGVKLFKEANKEL
+457 
-472 YDEIN
+472 
-477 ENGAN
+477 
-482 PAQAVEVLRQSN
+482 
-494 EKLSSEAIKSISEQ
+494 
-508 APETRLIKGSIAA
+508 
-521 IEAAKREKEEALKN
+521 
-535 ITNKADYKKLENEI
+535 YKKIAFE
-549 KAHDVQLT
+549 
-557 AIDGK
+557 
-562 DRSDKST
+562 
-569 AKDAK
+569 
-574 KEAGVLAK
+574 
-582 IRFDELKAAQELALS
+582 ELKAAQELALS
-597 EQNYAAKMN
+597 EQNYAARMN

-646 IRNKAK
+646 IRSKAK

-706 DMIALMADGS
+706 DMIALMADGA
-716 AKEMTKLNLLYNQKV
+716 AKEMAKLNLLYNQKV

-749 REAAKITPE
+749 SEAAKITPE
-758 GKLASGMSEASRT
+758 GKLASGMFEANRT

-790 KKRIEAELT
+790 KKRIEAEFT

-831 ELGGMYTDIV
+831 EMGGMYTDIA

-849 TASEGKGS
+849 TASGGKGS

-868 STKKGKAEWKAKKKE
+868 STKKGKTEWKAKKKE

-1069 AVINKRSAA
+1069 AVINKQSAA

-1098 GVIGSGWSLPTPAP
+1098 GVIGSGWTLPTPAP

-1174 IGGK
+1174 IGEK

>member
-1 MADNE
+1 MAENE
-6 QVFRI
+6 QFFRI
-11 VVDYKTAYEELE
+11 VVDYQSGLDALKKVEDALKDVKDRQKELIDEMKKGNTSQEEYGTKMQDLTVKIKLYTDQRRQAIKIAKTI
-23 RVKEK
+23 
-28 LKAAQSETRNLTIK
+28 T
-42 QQELNEQFKQGV
+42 ELNNAEEGSLVRLSAEYGRLYDVYRNMSREDRNGKQGQ
-54 ISEQEYQ
+54 ILIQQLNEINNEL
-61 SASEALRQK
+61 ATSEA
-70 LIANRKEVTALTEE
+70 AV
-84 RRKAM
+84 
-89 QIEKSMALA
+89 
-98 EMAEANSL
+98 
-106 IQLRETL
+106 
-113 KTLTKQFD
+113 
-121 ALGEAKQKS
+121 
-130 AKGVQLQKE
+130 
-139 IDGVNKKIL
+139 
-148 ELEMST
+148 
-154 GRFGRNVGNYASG
+154 GRYSRNVGNYASG
-167 FNPLNFQV
+167 FSPLNFQV
-175 QQLTR
+175 QQLAR
-180 ELPSLTMN
+180 ELPSLTVST
-188 LQQFFL
+188 QQFFL

-201 MFADELQRAAA
+201 MLVDEMQRARV
-212 ANAKLR
+212 ANEALK
-218 KEGHATIP
+218 KAGETTVP
-226 VWKQVL
+226 VWKQML
-232 SALGS
+232 KSIGS
-237 WQTILV
+237 WQTMLV

-252 GKEIGEWVKELF
+252 GKEIGQFFKMVFNGTGLLKSTAEIQQDVTKKMADNTSSVGDQIAVYKKLQDQWRDMKGDAEEQKKWIKTNKTEFDNLGVSINNIADADSLFISNSGLFIEALKLRARSLAAFDLAKEKYAEAVKKE
-264 KGEKAFNVATEAQKR
+264 
-279 FNEAMVQGQVDA
+279 
-291 QKSLTHLRLLYS
+291 
-303 VTQDATL
+303 
-310 SIDGRRKAIEEL
+310 IEL
-322 QKLYPAY
+322 QGAQDQAWDDTVNRVKAEKDSWL
-329 FGQLTQEEILT
+329 FG
-340 GKAKDAYN
+340 GN
-348 QLRISILATAKA
+348 QSLS
-360 RAAANILTENNEKE
+360 
-374 QKIINTPGYE
+374 PV
-384 QIERYQ
+384 QIVQ
-390 RALEKI
+390 
-396 PKTLDHVPLTQID
+396 PMQF
-409 SEIQKA
+409 
-415 LSTLEGFDTKIYNEF
+415 LS
-430 KGAINFKGDPFDKAL
+430 PQ
-445 DYNNAIRNMESG
+445 
-457 LKKGVKLFKEANKEL
+457 FKEAKSVAKVKQIKNETQAL
-472 YDEIN
+472 YALGDAYLDLSNSEDE
-477 ENGAN
+477 AYKT
-482 PAQAVEVLRQSN
+482 Q
-494 EKLSSEAIKSISEQ
+494 
-508 APETRLIKGSIAA
+508 IKGMGLELSGTESRSSGKTENA
-521 IEAAKREKEEALKN
+521 
-535 ITNKADYKKLENEI
+535 YKKIAFE
-549 KAHDVQLT
+549 
-557 AIDGK
+557 
-562 DRSDKST
+562 
-569 AKDAK
+569 
-574 KEAGVLAK
+574 
-582 IRFDELKAAQELALS
+582 ELKAAQELALS
-597 EQNYAAKMN
+597 EQNYAARMN

-646 IRNKAK
+646 IRSKAK
-652 ELNLD
+652 ELNID

-716 AKEMTKLNLLYNQKV
+716 AKEMAKLNLLYNQKV

-739 KLLAIQKWYE
+739 KLQAIQKWYE

-758 GKLASGMSEASRT
+758 GKLASGMSEADRT

-831 ELGGMYTDIV
+831 ELGGMYTDIA

-849 TASEGKGS
+849 TVSEGKGS

-1112 LPPSNGQMLASMRD
+1112 LPPSNGQLIAQLNASIQAMRID
-1126 DLRTY
+1126 FNNGIARST
-1131 YRQTERMIK
+1131 K
-1140 ATTERI
+1140 ATLERV

-1174 IGGK
+1174 IGG

>member
-1 MADNE
+1 MAENE
-6 QVFRI
+6 QFFRI
-11 VVDYKTAYEELE
+11 VVDYQSGLDALKKVEDALKDVKDRQKELIDEMKKGTISQEEYGTKMQDLT
-23 RVKEK
+23 VKIK
-28 LKAAQSETRNLTIK
+28 LYTDQRRQAIKAAKTITELNNAEEGSLVRLSAEYGRLLDVYRNMSREDRNGKQGQVLIK
-42 QQELNEQFKQGV
+42 QLKDLNDEL
-54 ISEQEYQ
+54 
-61 SASEALRQK
+61 A
-70 LIANRKEVTALTEE
+70 T
-84 RRKAM
+84 
-89 QIEKSMALA
+89 
-98 EMAEANSL
+98 AEA
-106 IQLRETL
+106 
-113 KTLTKQFD
+113 
-121 ALGEAKQKS
+121 A
-130 AKGVQLQKE
+130 V
-139 IDGVNKKIL
+139 
-148 ELEMST
+148 
-154 GRFGRNVGNYASG
+154 GRYSRNVGNYASG
-167 FNPLNFQV
+167 FSPLNFQV
-175 QQLTR
+175 QQLAR
-180 ELPSLTMN
+180 ELPSLTVST
-188 LQQFFL
+188 QQFFL

-201 MFADELQRAAA
+201 MLVDEMQRARV
-212 ANAKLR
+212 ANEALK
-218 KEGHATIP
+218 KAGETTVP
-226 VWKQVL
+226 VWKQML
-232 SALGS
+232 KSIGS
-237 WQTILV
+237 WQTMLV

-252 GKEIGEWVKELF
+252 GKEIGQWVKELF
-264 KGEKAFNVATEAQKR
+264 KGKKAIDEVAIAMEIANEKGEAYKDAFKSASSTYGQNLVLLNQLQDKWNQLGDDLNAKKRFIDENKTSFSNLGVSVTSVKDAENLFVGNTATFVEAMKIRAQAIASQSTLAELYAKQLQASTEA
-279 FNEAMVQGQVDA
+279 E
-291 QKSLTHLRLLYS
+291 RLGIMAEWRKNN
-303 VTQDATL
+303 VTQNDRDEALRRNAWLNTEGAEVYGRYASVNPAT
-310 SIDGRRKAIEEL
+310 IAAEQAEKFTEY
-322 QKLYPAY
+322 QKE
-329 FGQLTQEEILT
+329 QL
-340 GKAKDAYN
+340 
-348 QLRISILATAKA
+348 AKA
-360 RAAANILTENNEKE
+360 QQYDTQINLVYKQMATSYKQLEAKMKAGGFKPNAGSGSSGKTEN
-374 QKIINTPGYE
+374 
-384 QIERYQ
+384 
-390 RALEKI
+390 A
-396 PKTLDHVPLTQID
+396 
-409 SEIQKA
+409 
-415 LSTLEGFDTKIYNEF
+415 
-430 KGAINFKGDPFDKAL
+430 
-445 DYNNAIRNMESG
+445 
-457 LKKGVKLFKEANKEL
+457 
-472 YDEIN
+472 
-477 ENGAN
+477 
-482 PAQAVEVLRQSN
+482 
-494 EKLSSEAIKSISEQ
+494 
-508 APETRLIKGSIAA
+508 
-521 IEAAKREKEEALKN
+521 
-535 ITNKADYKKLENEI
+535 YKKIAFE
-549 KAHDVQLT
+549 
-557 AIDGK
+557 
-562 DRSDKST
+562 
-569 AKDAK
+569 
-574 KEAGVLAK
+574 
-582 IRFDELKAAQELALS
+582 ELKAAQELALS
-597 EQNYAAKMN
+597 EQNYAARMN

-646 IRNKAK
+646 IRSKAK

-706 DMIALMADGS
+706 DMIALMADGA
-716 AKEMTKLNLLYNQKV
+716 AKEMAKLNLLYNQKV

-758 GKLASGMSEASRT
+758 GKLASGMSEADRT

-831 ELGGMYTDIV
+831 ELGGMYTDIA

-868 STKKGKAEWKAKKKE
+868 STKKGKTEWKAKKKE

-1098 GVIGSGWSLPTPAP
+1098 GIVGSGWSLPTPAP
-1112 LPPSNGQMLASMRD
+1112 LPPSQSQRDAETWAELRGLRNDVVRLAKI
-1126 DLRTY
+1126 
-1131 YRQTERMIK
+1131 QGERV
-1140 ATTERI
+1140 
-1146 DNIKVH
+1146 DNLKVY
-1152 VVEKDITKTQK
+1152 VVEKDITKAQK
-1163 KVASIRAKATI
+1163 KVANIRAKATI

>member
-1 MADNE
+1 MAENE
-6 QVFRI
+6 QFFRI
-11 VVDYKTAYEELE
+11 VVDYQSGLDALKKVEDALKDVKDKQKELIDEMKKGTVSQQEYGTKMQDLTVKIKLYTDQRRQAIKVAKTITELNSAEEGSLVRLSAE
-23 RVKEK
+23 YGRLLDVY
-28 LKAAQSETRNLTIK
+28 RNMSREDRNGKQGQTLIK
-42 QQELNEQFKQGV
+42 QLKDINDEL
-54 ISEQEYQ
+54 
-61 SASEALRQK
+61 ATSEA
-70 LIANRKEVTALTEE
+70 AV
-84 RRKAM
+84 
-89 QIEKSMALA
+89 
-98 EMAEANSL
+98 
-106 IQLRETL
+106 
-113 KTLTKQFD
+113 
-121 ALGEAKQKS
+121 
-130 AKGVQLQKE
+130 
-139 IDGVNKKIL
+139 
-148 ELEMST
+148 
-154 GRFGRNVGNYASG
+154 GRYSRNVGNYASG
-167 FNPLNFQV
+167 FSPLNFQI
-175 QQLTR
+175 QQVAR
-180 ELPSLTMN
+180 ELPSLTVSA
-188 LQQFFL
+188 QQFFL

-201 MFADELQRAAA
+201 MLVDEMQRARV
-212 ANAKLR
+212 ANEALK
-218 KEGHATIP
+218 KSGETTVP
-226 VWKQVL
+226 VWKQML
-232 SALGS
+232 KSIGS
-237 WQTILV
+237 WQTMLV

-252 GKEIGEWVKELF
+252 GKEIGQWVKELF
-264 KGEKAFNVATEAQKR
+264 KGK
-279 FNEAMVQGQVDA
+279 
-291 QKSLTHLRLLYS
+291 
-303 VTQDATL
+303 
-310 SIDGRRKAIEEL
+310 KAIDEVAIAMEIANE
-322 QKLYPAY
+322 KGEAY
-329 FGQLTQEEILT
+329 
-340 GKAKDAYN
+340 KDAFKSASSTYGQNLVLLN
-348 QLRISILATAKA
+348 QLRDKWNQLGDDLNAKKRFIDENKTSFSNLGVSVTSVKDAENLFVNNTAAFVKAMQIRAQATASESTLAELYAKRLQASTEAERLGIMADWRKNHVTQNDRDEAKRIESKLNAESGTRLRSIVVDPAEIAAKQAAKFTEYQKEQIAKA
-360 RAAANILTENNEKE
+360 EQYNTQINLVYKQMATSYTKLQNTMKAGGFKPNAGSGSSGKTEN
-374 QKIINTPGYE
+374 
-384 QIERYQ
+384 
-390 RALEKI
+390 
-396 PKTLDHVPLTQID
+396 V
-409 SEIQKA
+409 
-415 LSTLEGFDTKIYNEF
+415 
-430 KGAINFKGDPFDKAL
+430 
-445 DYNNAIRNMESG
+445 
-457 LKKGVKLFKEANKEL
+457 
-472 YDEIN
+472 
-477 ENGAN
+477 
-482 PAQAVEVLRQSN
+482 
-494 EKLSSEAIKSISEQ
+494 
-508 APETRLIKGSIAA
+508 
-521 IEAAKREKEEALKN
+521 
-535 ITNKADYKKLENEI
+535 YKKIAL
-549 KAHDVQLT
+549 
-557 AIDGK
+557 
-562 DRSDKST
+562 
-569 AKDAK
+569 
-574 KEAGVLAK
+574 
-582 IRFDELKAAQELALS
+582 DELKAAQELALS

-627 TSNKQNV
+627 TSKKQNV
-634 ILQGADDEIENL
+634 ILQGADDEVENL
-646 IRNKAK
+646 IRSKAK

-666 IEKICANQIGVIRDE
+666 IEKICANQIGIIRDE

-699 LRDKAAG
+699 LRDKATG

-716 AKEMTKLNLLYNQKV
+716 AKEMAKLNLLYDQKV

-749 REAAKITPE
+749 RETAKITPE
-758 GKLASGMSEASRT
+758 GKLSSGMTEAART

-776 DLIDQMEIKEEEKD
+776 DLIDQMEIKEDDKD

-808 EDYIKGLQTT
+808 EDYVKGLQAT

-831 ELGGMYTDIV
+831 ELGGMYTDIA

-849 TASEGKGS
+849 TASDGKGG

-934 KGLMSEKAYNK
+934 KGLISEKAYNK
-945 AVDATNA
+945 AVEATNA

-987 TFAMYGWPLGIVP
+987 TFALYGWPLGIVP

-1112 LPPSNGQMLASMRD
+1112 LPPSQSQRDAETRAELRGLRNDIVRLAKI
-1126 DLRTY
+1126 
-1131 YRQTERMIK
+1131 QGERM
-1140 ATTERI
+1140 
-1146 DNIKVH
+1146 DNLKVY
-1152 VVEKDITKTQK
+1152 VVEKDITKAQK

-1174 IGGK
+1174 IGKK

>member
-1 MADNE
+1 MAENE
-6 QVFRI
+6 QFFRI
-11 VVDYKTAYEELE
+11 VVDYQSGLDALKKVEDALKDVKDRQKELIDEMKKGNTSQEEYGTKMQDLTVKIKLYTDQRRQAIKIAKTI
-23 RVKEK
+23 
-28 LKAAQSETRNLTIK
+28 T
-42 QQELNEQFKQGV
+42 ELNNAEEGSLVRLSAEYGRLYDVYRSMSREDRNGKQGQ
-54 ISEQEYQ
+54 ILIQQLNEINNEL
-61 SASEALRQK
+61 ATSEA
-70 LIANRKEVTALTEE
+70 AV
-84 RRKAM
+84 
-89 QIEKSMALA
+89 
-98 EMAEANSL
+98 
-106 IQLRETL
+106 
-113 KTLTKQFD
+113 
-121 ALGEAKQKS
+121 
-130 AKGVQLQKE
+130 
-139 IDGVNKKIL
+139 
-148 ELEMST
+148 
-154 GRFGRNVGNYASG
+154 GRYSRNVGNYASG
-167 FNPLNFQV
+167 FSPLNFQV
-175 QQLTR
+175 QQLAR
-180 ELPSLTMN
+180 ELPSLTVST
-188 LQQFFL
+188 QQFFL

-201 MFADELQRAAA
+201 MLVDEMQRARV
-212 ANAKLR
+212 ANEALK
-218 KEGHATIP
+218 KAGETTVP
-226 VWKQVL
+226 VWKQML
-232 SALGS
+232 KSIGS
-237 WQTILV
+237 WQTALV
-243 VGITLLTAY
+243 VGITLMTAY
-252 GKEIGEWVKELF
+252 GKEIGQWIKELF
-264 KGEKAFNVATEAQKR
+264 KGKKAIDEVAIAMEIANEKGEAYKDAFKSASSTYGQNLVLLNQLQDKWNQLGDDLNAKKRFIDENKTSFSNLGVSVTSVKDAENLFVGNTATFVEAMKIRAQAIASQSTLAELYAKQLQASTEA
-279 FNEAMVQGQVDA
+279 E
-291 QKSLTHLRLLYS
+291 RLGIMADWRKNH
-303 VTQDATL
+303 VTQNDKDQAQ
-310 SIDGRRKAIEEL
+310 EL
-322 QKLYPAY
+322 KDRNKTQIQAGLYRGVSFPEKTPEAFAAEQAAKFTEYQKE
-329 FGQLTQEEILT
+329 QL
-340 GKAKDAYN
+340 
-348 QLRISILATAKA
+348 AKA
-360 RAAANILTENNEKE
+360 QQYDTQINLVYKQMATSYKQLEAKMQAGGFKPNAGSGSSGKTEN
-374 QKIINTPGYE
+374 
-384 QIERYQ
+384 
-390 RALEKI
+390 A
-396 PKTLDHVPLTQID
+396 
-409 SEIQKA
+409 
-415 LSTLEGFDTKIYNEF
+415 
-430 KGAINFKGDPFDKAL
+430 
-445 DYNNAIRNMESG
+445 
-457 LKKGVKLFKEANKEL
+457 
-472 YDEIN
+472 
-477 ENGAN
+477 
-482 PAQAVEVLRQSN
+482 
-494 EKLSSEAIKSISEQ
+494 
-508 APETRLIKGSIAA
+508 
-521 IEAAKREKEEALKN
+521 
-535 ITNKADYKKLENEI
+535 YKKIAFE
-549 KAHDVQLT
+549 
-557 AIDGK
+557 
-562 DRSDKST
+562 
-569 AKDAK
+569 
-574 KEAGVLAK
+574 
-582 IRFDELKAAQELALS
+582 ELKAAQELALS

-634 ILQGADDEIENL
+634 ILQGTDDEIENL
-646 IRNKAK
+646 IRSKAK

-716 AKEMTKLNLLYNQKV
+716 AKEMAKLNLLYNQKV

-758 GKLASGMSEASRT
+758 GKLASGMSEADRT

-831 ELGGMYTDIV
+831 ELGGMYTDIA

-868 STKKGKAEWKAKKKE
+868 STKKGKTEWKAKKKE

-1019 YAKGGIIPIGDGK
+1019 YAKGGIIPIGNGK

-1112 LPPSNGQMLASMRD
+1112 LPPSNGQLIAQLNASIQAMRID
-1126 DLRTY
+1126 FNNGIARST
-1131 YRQTERMIK
+1131 K
-1140 ATTERI
+1140 ATLERV

-1174 IGGK
+1174 IGKK

>member
-1 MADNE
+1 MAENE
-6 QVFRI
+6 QFFRI
-11 VVDYKTAYEELE
+11 VVDYQSGLDALKKVEDALKDVKDRQKELIDEMKKGNTSQEEYGTKMQDLTVKIKLYTDQRRQAIKIAKTITELNNAEEGSLVRLSAE
-23 RVKEK
+23 YGRLLDVY
-28 LKAAQSETRNLTIK
+28 RNMSREDRNGKQGQVLIK
-42 QQELNEQFKQGV
+42 QLKDLNDEL
-54 ISEQEYQ
+54 
-61 SASEALRQK
+61 A
-70 LIANRKEVTALTEE
+70 T
-84 RRKAM
+84 
-89 QIEKSMALA
+89 
-98 EMAEANSL
+98 AEA
-106 IQLRETL
+106 
-113 KTLTKQFD
+113 
-121 ALGEAKQKS
+121 A
-130 AKGVQLQKE
+130 V
-139 IDGVNKKIL
+139 
-148 ELEMST
+148 
-154 GRFGRNVGNYASG
+154 GRYGRNVGNYASA
-167 FNPLNFQV
+167 FTPLQFQV
-175 QQLTR
+175 QQLAR
-180 ELPSLTMN
+180 ELPSLTVST
-188 LQQFFL
+188 QQFFL

-201 MFADELQRAAA
+201 MLVDEMQRARV
-212 ANAKLR
+212 ANEALK
-218 KEGHATIP
+218 KAGETTVP
-226 VWKQVL
+226 VWKQML
-232 SALGS
+232 KSIGS
-237 WQTILV
+237 WQTMLV

-264 KGEKAFNVATEAQKR
+264 KGKKAIDEVAIAMEIANEKGEAYKDAFKSASSTYGQNLVLLNQLQDKWNQLGDDLNAKKRFIDENKTSFSNLGVSVTSVKDAENLFVGNTATFVEAMKIRAQAIASQSTLAELYAKQLQASTEA
-279 FNEAMVQGQVDA
+279 E
-291 QKSLTHLRLLYS
+291 RLGIMADWRKNH
-303 VTQDATL
+303 VTQNDKDQAQ
-310 SIDGRRKAIEEL
+310 EL
-322 QKLYPAY
+322 KDRNKTQIQAGLYRGVSFPEKTPEAFAAEQAAKFTEYQKE
-329 FGQLTQEEILT
+329 Q
-340 GKAKDAYN
+340 
-348 QLRISILATAKA
+348 TAKA
-360 RAAANILTENNEKE
+360 EQYNTQINLVYKQMATSYTKLQNTMKTGGFKPNAGSGSSSKTEN
-374 QKIINTPGYE
+374 
-384 QIERYQ
+384 
-390 RALEKI
+390 A
-396 PKTLDHVPLTQID
+396 
-409 SEIQKA
+409 
-415 LSTLEGFDTKIYNEF
+415 
-430 KGAINFKGDPFDKAL
+430 
-445 DYNNAIRNMESG
+445 
-457 LKKGVKLFKEANKEL
+457 
-472 YDEIN
+472 
-477 ENGAN
+477 
-482 PAQAVEVLRQSN
+482 
-494 EKLSSEAIKSISEQ
+494 
-508 APETRLIKGSIAA
+508 
-521 IEAAKREKEEALKN
+521 
-535 ITNKADYKKLENEI
+535 YKKIAFE
-549 KAHDVQLT
+549 
-557 AIDGK
+557 
-562 DRSDKST
+562 
-569 AKDAK
+569 
-574 KEAGVLAK
+574 
-582 IRFDELKAAQELALS
+582 ELKAAQELALS
-597 EQNYAAKMN
+597 EQNYAARMN

-646 IRNKAK
+646 IRSKAK

-706 DMIALMADGS
+706 DMIALMADGA
-716 AKEMTKLNLLYNQKV
+716 AKEMAKLNLLYNQKV

-758 GKLASGMSEASRT
+758 GKLASGMSEADRT

-831 ELGGMYTDIV
+831 ELGGMYTDIA

-868 STKKGKAEWKAKKKE
+868 STKKGKTEWKAKKKE

-1112 LPPSNGQMLASMRD
+1112 LPPSQSQRDAETWAELRGLRNDVIRLAKI
-1126 DLRTY
+1126 
-1131 YRQTERMIK
+1131 QGERV
-1140 ATTERI
+1140 
-1146 DNIKVH
+1146 DNLKVY
-1152 VVEKDITKTQK
+1152 VVEKDITKAQK

>member
-1 MADNE
+1 MAENE
-6 QVFRI
+6 QFFRI
-11 VVDYKTAYEELE
+11 VVDYQSGLDALKKVEDALKDVKDRQKELIDEMKKGTISQEEYGTKMQDLT
-23 RVKEK
+23 VKIK
-28 LKAAQSETRNLTIK
+28 LYTDQRRQAIKAAKTITELNNAEEGSLVRLSAEYGRLLDVYRNMSREDRNGKQGQVLIK
-42 QQELNEQFKQGV
+42 QLKDLNDEL
-54 ISEQEYQ
+54 
-61 SASEALRQK
+61 A
-70 LIANRKEVTALTEE
+70 T
-84 RRKAM
+84 
-89 QIEKSMALA
+89 
-98 EMAEANSL
+98 AEA
-106 IQLRETL
+106 
-113 KTLTKQFD
+113 
-121 ALGEAKQKS
+121 A
-130 AKGVQLQKE
+130 V
-139 IDGVNKKIL
+139 
-148 ELEMST
+148 
-154 GRFGRNVGNYASG
+154 GRYSRNVGNYASG
-167 FNPLNFQV
+167 FSPLNFQV
-175 QQLTR
+175 QQLAR
-180 ELPSLTMN
+180 ELPSLTVST
-188 LQQFFL
+188 QQFFL

-201 MFADELQRAAA
+201 MLVDEMQRARV
-212 ANAKLR
+212 ANEALK
-218 KEGHATIP
+218 KAGETTVP
-226 VWKQVL
+226 VWKQML
-232 SALGS
+232 KSIGS
-237 WQTILV
+237 WQTMLV

-252 GKEIGEWVKELF
+252 GKEIGQWVKELF
-264 KGEKAFNVATEAQKR
+264 KGKKAIDEVAIAMEIANEKGEAYKDAFKSASSTYGQNLVLLNQLQDKWNQLGDDLNAKKRFIDENKTSFSNLGVSVTSVKDAENLFVGNTATFVEAMKIRAQAIASQSTLAELYAKQLQASTEA
-279 FNEAMVQGQVDA
+279 E
-291 QKSLTHLRLLYS
+291 RLGIMAEWRKNN
-303 VTQDATL
+303 VTQNDRDEALRRNAWLNTEGAEVYGRYASVNPAT
-310 SIDGRRKAIEEL
+310 IAAEQAEKFTEY
-322 QKLYPAY
+322 QKE
-329 FGQLTQEEILT
+329 QL
-340 GKAKDAYN
+340 
-348 QLRISILATAKA
+348 AKA
-360 RAAANILTENNEKE
+360 QQYDTQINLVYKQMATSYKQLEAKMKAGGFKPNAGSGSSGKTEN
-374 QKIINTPGYE
+374 
-384 QIERYQ
+384 
-390 RALEKI
+390 A
-396 PKTLDHVPLTQID
+396 
-409 SEIQKA
+409 
-415 LSTLEGFDTKIYNEF
+415 
-430 KGAINFKGDPFDKAL
+430 
-445 DYNNAIRNMESG
+445 
-457 LKKGVKLFKEANKEL
+457 
-472 YDEIN
+472 
-477 ENGAN
+477 
-482 PAQAVEVLRQSN
+482 
-494 EKLSSEAIKSISEQ
+494 
-508 APETRLIKGSIAA
+508 
-521 IEAAKREKEEALKN
+521 
-535 ITNKADYKKLENEI
+535 YKKIAFE
-549 KAHDVQLT
+549 
-557 AIDGK
+557 
-562 DRSDKST
+562 
-569 AKDAK
+569 
-574 KEAGVLAK
+574 
-582 IRFDELKAAQELALS
+582 ELKAAQELALS
-597 EQNYAAKMN
+597 EQNYAARMN

-646 IRNKAK
+646 IRSKAK

-706 DMIALMADGS
+706 DMIALMADGA
-716 AKEMTKLNLLYNQKV
+716 AKEMAKLNLLYNQKV

-758 GKLASGMSEASRT
+758 GKLASGMSEADRT

-831 ELGGMYTDIV
+831 ELGGMYTDIA

-849 TASEGKGS
+849 TASEVKGS

-868 STKKGKAEWKAKKKE
+868 STKKGKTEWKAKKKE

-1098 GVIGSGWSLPTPAP
+1098 GIVGSGWSLPTPAP
-1112 LPPSNGQMLASMRD
+1112 LPPSQSQRDAETWAELRGLRNDVVRLAKI
-1126 DLRTY
+1126 
-1131 YRQTERMIK
+1131 QGERV
-1140 ATTERI
+1140 
-1146 DNIKVH
+1146 DNLKVY
-1152 VVEKDITKTQK
+1152 VVEKDITKAQK
-1163 KVASIRAKATI
+1163 KVANIRAKATI

>member
-1 MADNE
+1 MADYVE
-6 QVFRI
+6 VFRI
-11 VVDYKTAYEELE
+11 VADYKTAYEELE

-212 ANAKLR
+212 ANAKL
-218 KEGHATIP
+218 KAEGHATIP
-226 VWKQVL
+226 VWRQVL

-237 WQTILV
+237 WQTMLV

-252 GKEIGEWVKELF
+252 GKEIGQWVKELF
-264 KGEKAFNVATEAQKR
+264 KGKKAIDEVAIAMEIANEKGEAYKDAFKSASSTYGQNLVLLNQLRDKWNQLGDDLNAKKRFIDENKTSFSNLGVSVTSVKDAENLFVGNTATFVEAMKIRAQAIASQSTLAELYAKQLQASTEA
-279 FNEAMVQGQVDA
+279 E
-291 QKSLTHLRLLYS
+291 RLGIMADWRKNH
-303 VTQDATL
+303 VTQNDREA
-310 SIDGRRKAIEEL
+310 SKKAIEQIDKTIAGGMPGQREAASPEAFAAKQAAKFTEY
-322 QKLYPAY
+322 QKE
-329 FGQLTQEEILT
+329 QI
-340 GKAKDAYN
+340 
-348 QLRISILATAKA
+348 AKA
-360 RAAANILTENNEKE
+360 EQYNTQINLVYKQMATSYTKLQNTMKAGGFKPNAGSGSSGKTEN
-374 QKIINTPGYE
+374 
-384 QIERYQ
+384 
-390 RALEKI
+390 
-396 PKTLDHVPLTQID
+396 V
-409 SEIQKA
+409 
-415 LSTLEGFDTKIYNEF
+415 
-430 KGAINFKGDPFDKAL
+430 
-445 DYNNAIRNMESG
+445 
-457 LKKGVKLFKEANKEL
+457 
-472 YDEIN
+472 
-477 ENGAN
+477 
-482 PAQAVEVLRQSN
+482 
-494 EKLSSEAIKSISEQ
+494 
-508 APETRLIKGSIAA
+508 
-521 IEAAKREKEEALKN
+521 
-535 ITNKADYKKLENEI
+535 YKKIAL
-549 KAHDVQLT
+549 
-557 AIDGK
+557 
-562 DRSDKST
+562 
-569 AKDAK
+569 
-574 KEAGVLAK
+574 
-582 IRFDELKAAQELALS
+582 DELKAAQELALS

-627 TSNKQNV
+627 TSKKQNV
-634 ILQGADDEIENL
+634 ILQGADDEVENL
-646 IRNKAK
+646 IRSKAK

-694 KKEIE
+694 KKQQVFAEKKIQQDLDTQKFQVSLMEDGTAKQLALLEIE
-699 LRDKAAG
+699 H
-706 DMIALMADGS
+706 
-716 AKEMTKLNLLYNQKV
+716 
-731 RAAQGNAE
+731 AE
-739 KLLAIQKWYE
+739 KLMKAKKNGTDLLEIDKWYKKEQEKILAASPHGE
-749 REAAKITPE
+749 RIKADAQAAANYHKEIARIESLKIKEKEKDYLKAKAENDLEKTKILNHKAEIDRLYSLGKITVDEYNKMSAEIGVDLANNENKGNELEDPKNP
-758 GKLASGMSEASRT
+758 KLKKVGSFFARLFGYDPDDKDDRKEFKQKRK
-771 YEMQM
+771 E
-776 DLIDQMEIKEEEKD
+776 LIDQAADTAREIG
-790 KKRIEAELT
+790 
-799 FRKAQAKTF
+799 QA
-808 EDYIKGLQTT
+808 
-818 GQLSEGEYQEMIS
+818 
-831 ELGGMYTDIV
+831 
-841 NLQNQLDG
+841 
-849 TASEGKGS
+849 
-857 NFIQKL
+857 
-863 FGIDT
+863 
-868 STKKGKAEWKAKKKE
+868 
-883 MISQVTDFA
+883 
-892 KELTS
+892 
-897 SVIDIQKEASQR
+897 VIDIQTEISQR

-945 AVDATNA
+945 AVEATNA

-960 AERAAFERDKQLKI
+960 AERAAFEREKRLKI
-974 KQVMIET
+974 MGIAIDTAAGITKVWSET
-981 ALSIAK
+981 GLTGWKLAMAVAQTAFLTANGIAQ
-987 TFAMYGWPLGIVP
+987 T
-1000 AAFAAA
+1000 
-1006 EGAVQV
+1006 
-1012 AVISAQQ
+1012 AVISSQQ
-1019 YAKGGIIPIGDGK
+1019 FAKGGIVPIGDGK

-1098 GVIGSGWSLPTPAP
+1098 GVIGSGWTLPTPAP
-1112 LPPSNGQMLASMRD
+1112 LPPSQSQRDAETWAELRGLRNDVVRLAKI
-1126 DLRTY
+1126 
-1131 YRQTERMIK
+1131 QGERV
-1140 ATTERI
+1140 
-1146 DNIKVH
+1146 DNLKVY
-1152 VVEKDITKTQK
+1152 VVEKDITKAQK
-1163 KVASIRAKATI
+1163 KVANIKAKATI

>member
-1 MADNE
+1 MADNVE
-6 QVFRI
+6 VFRI
-11 VVDYKTAYEELE
+11 VVDYQTAIDNLNKVETELQA
-23 RVKEK
+23 
-28 LKAAQSETRNLTIK
+28 LK
-42 QQELNEQFKQGV
+42 NEQK
-54 ISEQEYQ
+54 
-61 SASEALRQK
+61 R
-70 LIANRKEVTALTEE
+70 LTEE
-84 RRKAM
+84 VKKGTLSEAEYNAQLAAVKTQIRAKTEEVRQAAKEVKTITTLNKAEEGSLVALRA
-89 QIEKSMALA
+89 QYLLMAAAYDRMSKEERESAHGTLLLKHLKELSDEMVSA
-98 EMAEANSL
+98 E
-106 IQLRETL
+106 
-113 KTLTKQFD
+113 
-121 ALGEAKQKS
+121 S
-130 AKGVQLQKE
+130 A
-139 IDGVNKKIL
+139 
-148 ELEMST
+148 T
-154 GRFGRNVGNYASG
+154 GRYSRNVGNYASG
-167 FNPLNFQV
+167 FSPLNFQV
-175 QQLTR
+175 QQLAR
-180 ELPSLTMN
+180 ELPSLTVST
-188 LQQFFL
+188 QQFFL

-201 MFADELQRAAA
+201 MLVDEMQRARV
-212 ANAKLR
+212 ANEALK
-218 KEGHATIP
+218 KAGETTVP
-226 VWKQVL
+226 VWKQML
-232 SALGS
+232 KSIGS
-237 WQTILV
+237 WQTMLV

-252 GKEIGEWVKELF
+252 GKEIGQWVKELF
-264 KGEKAFNVATEAQKR
+264 KGKKAIDEVAIAMEIANEKGEAYKDAFKSASSTYGQNLVLLNQLQDKWNQLGDDLNAKKRFIDENKTSFSNLGVSVTSVKDAENLFVGNTATFVEAMKIRAQAIASQSTLAELYAKQLQASTEAERLGIMAEWRKNNITQNDRDEARRIESKLNAESGTRSRSIVVDPAEIAAKQAEKFTEYQK
-279 FNEAMVQGQVDA
+279 E
-291 QKSLTHLRLLYS
+291 
-303 VTQDATL
+303 
-310 SIDGRRKAIEEL
+310 
-322 QKLYPAY
+322 
-329 FGQLTQEEILT
+329 QL
-340 GKAKDAYN
+340 
-348 QLRISILATAKA
+348 AKA
-360 RAAANILTENNEKE
+360 QQYDTQINLVYKQMATSYKQLEAKMKAGGFKPNAGSGSSGKTEN
-374 QKIINTPGYE
+374 
-384 QIERYQ
+384 
-390 RALEKI
+390 A
-396 PKTLDHVPLTQID
+396 
-409 SEIQKA
+409 
-415 LSTLEGFDTKIYNEF
+415 
-430 KGAINFKGDPFDKAL
+430 
-445 DYNNAIRNMESG
+445 
-457 LKKGVKLFKEANKEL
+457 
-472 YDEIN
+472 
-477 ENGAN
+477 
-482 PAQAVEVLRQSN
+482 
-494 EKLSSEAIKSISEQ
+494 
-508 APETRLIKGSIAA
+508 
-521 IEAAKREKEEALKN
+521 
-535 ITNKADYKKLENEI
+535 YKKIAFE
-549 KAHDVQLT
+549 
-557 AIDGK
+557 
-562 DRSDKST
+562 
-569 AKDAK
+569 
-574 KEAGVLAK
+574 
-582 IRFDELKAAQELALS
+582 ELKAAQELALS
-597 EQNYAAKMN
+597 EQNYAARMN

-646 IRNKAK
+646 IRSKAK

-716 AKEMTKLNLLYNQKV
+716 AKEMAKLNLLYNQKV

-749 REAAKITPE
+749 SEAAKITPE
-758 GKLASGMSEASRT
+758 GKLASGMSEADRT

-831 ELGGMYTDIV
+831 ELGGMYTDIA

-1069 AVINKRSAA
+1069 AVINRRSAA

-1098 GVIGSGWSLPTPAP
+1098 GVIGSGWTLPTPAP

>member
-1 MADNE
+1 MADNVE
-6 QVFRI
+6 VFRI
-11 VVDYKTAYEELE
+11 VVDYQTAIDNLNKVETELQA
-23 RVKEK
+23 
-28 LKAAQSETRNLTIK
+28 LK
-42 QQELNEQFKQGV
+42 NEQK
-54 ISEQEYQ
+54 
-61 SASEALRQK
+61 R
-70 LIANRKEVTALTEE
+70 LTEE
-84 RRKAM
+84 VKKGTLSEAEYNAQLAAVKTQIRAKTEEVRQAAKEVKTITTLNKAEEGSLVALRA
-89 QIEKSMALA
+89 QYLLMAAAYDRMSKEERESAHGTLLLKHLKELSDEMVSA
-98 EMAEANSL
+98 E
-106 IQLRETL
+106 
-113 KTLTKQFD
+113 
-121 ALGEAKQKS
+121 S
-130 AKGVQLQKE
+130 A
-139 IDGVNKKIL
+139 
-148 ELEMST
+148 T
-154 GRFGRNVGNYASG
+154 GRYSRNVGNYASG
-167 FNPLNFQV
+167 FSPLNFQV
-175 QQLTR
+175 QQLAR
-180 ELPSLTMN
+180 ELPSLTVST
-188 LQQFFL
+188 QQFFL

-201 MFADELQRAAA
+201 MLVDEMQRARV
-212 ANAKLR
+212 ANEALK
-218 KEGHATIP
+218 KAGETTVP
-226 VWKQVL
+226 VWKQML
-232 SALGS
+232 KSIGS
-237 WQTILV
+237 WQTMLV

-252 GKEIGEWVKELF
+252 GKEIGQWVKELF
-264 KGEKAFNVATEAQKR
+264 KGKKAIDEVAIAMEIANEKGEAYKDAFKSASSTYGQNLVLLNQLQDKWNQLGDDLNAKKRFIDENKTSFSNLGVSVTSVKDAENLFVGNTATFVEAMKIRAQAIASQSTLAELYAKQLQASTEAERLGIMAEWRKNNITQNDRDEARRIESKLNAESGTRSRSIVVDPAEIAAKQAEKFTEYQK
-279 FNEAMVQGQVDA
+279 E
-291 QKSLTHLRLLYS
+291 
-303 VTQDATL
+303 
-310 SIDGRRKAIEEL
+310 
-322 QKLYPAY
+322 
-329 FGQLTQEEILT
+329 QL
-340 GKAKDAYN
+340 
-348 QLRISILATAKA
+348 AKA
-360 RAAANILTENNEKE
+360 QQYDTQINLVYKQMATSYKQLEAKMKAGGFKPNAGSGSSGKTEN
-374 QKIINTPGYE
+374 
-384 QIERYQ
+384 
-390 RALEKI
+390 A
-396 PKTLDHVPLTQID
+396 
-409 SEIQKA
+409 
-415 LSTLEGFDTKIYNEF
+415 
-430 KGAINFKGDPFDKAL
+430 
-445 DYNNAIRNMESG
+445 
-457 LKKGVKLFKEANKEL
+457 
-472 YDEIN
+472 
-477 ENGAN
+477 
-482 PAQAVEVLRQSN
+482 
-494 EKLSSEAIKSISEQ
+494 
-508 APETRLIKGSIAA
+508 
-521 IEAAKREKEEALKN
+521 
-535 ITNKADYKKLENEI
+535 YKKIAFE
-549 KAHDVQLT
+549 
-557 AIDGK
+557 
-562 DRSDKST
+562 
-569 AKDAK
+569 
-574 KEAGVLAK
+574 
-582 IRFDELKAAQELALS
+582 ELKAAQELALS
-597 EQNYAAKMN
+597 EQNYAARMN

-646 IRNKAK
+646 IRSKAK

-716 AKEMTKLNLLYNQKV
+716 AKEMAKLNLQYNQKV

-749 REAAKITPE
+749 SEAAKITPE
-758 GKLASGMSEASRT
+758 GKLASGMSEADRT

-831 ELGGMYTDIV
+831 ELGGMYTDIA

-1098 GVIGSGWSLPTPAP
+1098 GVIGSGWTLPTPAP
-1112 LPPSNGQMLASMRD
+1112 LPPSQSQRDAETWAELRGLRNDVVRLAKI
-1126 DLRTY
+1126 
-1131 YRQTERMIK
+1131 QGERV
-1140 ATTERI
+1140 
-1146 DNIKVH
+1146 DNLKVY
-1152 VVEKDITKTQK
+1152 VVEKDITKAQK
-1163 KVASIRAKATI
+1163 KVANIKAKATI
-1174 IGGK
+1174 IGRK

>member
-1 MADNE
+1 MAENE
-6 QVFRI
+6 QFFRI
-11 VVDYKTAYEELE
+11 VVDYQSGLDALKKVEDALKDVKDRQKELIDEMKKGTISQEEYGTKMQDLT
-23 RVKEK
+23 VKIK
-28 LKAAQSETRNLTIK
+28 LYTDQRRQAIKAAKTITELNNAEEGSLVRLSAEYGRLLDVYRNMSREDRNGKQGQVLIK
-42 QQELNEQFKQGV
+42 QLKDLNDEL
-54 ISEQEYQ
+54 
-61 SASEALRQK
+61 A
-70 LIANRKEVTALTEE
+70 T
-84 RRKAM
+84 
-89 QIEKSMALA
+89 
-98 EMAEANSL
+98 AEA
-106 IQLRETL
+106 
-113 KTLTKQFD
+113 
-121 ALGEAKQKS
+121 A
-130 AKGVQLQKE
+130 V
-139 IDGVNKKIL
+139 
-148 ELEMST
+148 
-154 GRFGRNVGNYASG
+154 GRYSRNVGNYASG
-167 FNPLNFQV
+167 FSPLNFQV
-175 QQLTR
+175 QQLAR
-180 ELPSLTMN
+180 ELPSLTVST
-188 LQQFFL
+188 QQFFL

-201 MFADELQRAAA
+201 MLVDEMQRARV
-212 ANAKLR
+212 ANEALK
-218 KEGHATIP
+218 KAGETTVP
-226 VWKQVL
+226 VWKQML
-232 SALGS
+232 KSIGS
-237 WQTILV
+237 WQTMLV

-252 GKEIGEWVKELF
+252 GKEIGQWVKELF
-264 KGEKAFNVATEAQKR
+264 KGKKAIDEVAIAMEIANEKGEAYKDAFKSASSTYGQNLVLLNQLQDKWNQLGDDLNAKKRFIDENKTSFSNLGVSVTSVKDAENLFVGNTATFVEAMKIRAQAIASQSTLAELYAKQLQASTEA
-279 FNEAMVQGQVDA
+279 E
-291 QKSLTHLRLLYS
+291 RLGIMAEWRKNN
-303 VTQDATL
+303 VTQNDRDEALRRNAWLNTEGAEVYGRNASVNPAT
-310 SIDGRRKAIEEL
+310 IAAEQAEKFTEY
-322 QKLYPAY
+322 QKE
-329 FGQLTQEEILT
+329 QL
-340 GKAKDAYN
+340 
-348 QLRISILATAKA
+348 AKA
-360 RAAANILTENNEKE
+360 QQYDTQINLVYKQMATSYKQLEAKMKAGGFKPNAGSGSSGKTEN
-374 QKIINTPGYE
+374 
-384 QIERYQ
+384 
-390 RALEKI
+390 A
-396 PKTLDHVPLTQID
+396 
-409 SEIQKA
+409 
-415 LSTLEGFDTKIYNEF
+415 
-430 KGAINFKGDPFDKAL
+430 
-445 DYNNAIRNMESG
+445 
-457 LKKGVKLFKEANKEL
+457 
-472 YDEIN
+472 
-477 ENGAN
+477 
-482 PAQAVEVLRQSN
+482 
-494 EKLSSEAIKSISEQ
+494 
-508 APETRLIKGSIAA
+508 
-521 IEAAKREKEEALKN
+521 
-535 ITNKADYKKLENEI
+535 YKKIAFE
-549 KAHDVQLT
+549 
-557 AIDGK
+557 
-562 DRSDKST
+562 
-569 AKDAK
+569 
-574 KEAGVLAK
+574 
-582 IRFDELKAAQELALS
+582 ELKAAQELALS
-597 EQNYAAKMN
+597 EQNYAARMN

-646 IRNKAK
+646 IRSKAK

-706 DMIALMADGS
+706 DMIALMADGA
-716 AKEMTKLNLLYNQKV
+716 AKEMAKLNLLYNQKV

-758 GKLASGMSEASRT
+758 GKLASGMSEADRT

-831 ELGGMYTDIV
+831 ELGGMYTDIA

-868 STKKGKAEWKAKKKE
+868 STKKGKTEWKAKKKE

-1098 GVIGSGWSLPTPAP
+1098 GIVGSGWSLPTPAP
-1112 LPPSNGQMLASMRD
+1112 LPPSQSQRDAETWAELRGLRNDVVRLAKI
-1126 DLRTY
+1126 
-1131 YRQTERMIK
+1131 QGERV
-1140 ATTERI
+1140 
-1146 DNIKVH
+1146 DNLKVY
-1152 VVEKDITKTQK
+1152 VVEKDITKAQK
-1163 KVASIRAKATI
+1163 KVANIRAKATI

>member
-6 QVFRI
+6 QFFRI
-11 VVDYKTAYEELE
+11 VVDYKSGLDALKKVEDALKDVKDRQKELIDEMKKGNTSQEEYGTKMQDLT
-23 RVKEK
+23 VKIK
-28 LKAAQSETRNLTIK
+28 LYTDQRRQAIKIAKTIT
-42 QQELNEQFKQGV
+42 ELNNAEEGSLVRLSAEYGRLYDVYRNMSREERNGKQGQ
-54 ISEQEYQ
+54 ILIQQLNEINNEL
-61 SASEALRQK
+61 ATSEA
-70 LIANRKEVTALTEE
+70 AV
-84 RRKAM
+84 
-89 QIEKSMALA
+89 
-98 EMAEANSL
+98 
-106 IQLRETL
+106 
-113 KTLTKQFD
+113 
-121 ALGEAKQKS
+121 
-130 AKGVQLQKE
+130 
-139 IDGVNKKIL
+139 
-148 ELEMST
+148 
-154 GRFGRNVGNYASG
+154 GRYSRNVGNYASG
-167 FNPLNFQV
+167 FSPLNFQV
-175 QQLTR
+175 QQLAR
-180 ELPSLTMN
+180 ELPSLTVSA
-188 LQQFFL
+188 QQFFL

-201 MFADELQRAAA
+201 MLVDEMQRARV
-212 ANAKLR
+212 ANEALK
-218 KEGHATIP
+218 KAGETTVP
-226 VWKQVL
+226 VWKQML
-232 SALGS
+232 KSIGS
-237 WQTILV
+237 WQTMLV

-252 GKEIGEWVKELF
+252 GKEIGQWVKELF
-264 KGEKAFNVATEAQKR
+264 KGKKAIDEVAIAMEIANEKGEAYKDAFKSASSTYGQNLVLLNQLQDKWNQLGDDLNAKKRFIDENKTSFSNLGVSVTSVKDAENLFVGNTATFVEAMKIRAQAIASQSTLAELYAKQLQASTEA
-279 FNEAMVQGQVDA
+279 E
-291 QKSLTHLRLLYS
+291 RLGIMADWRKNH
-303 VTQDATL
+303 VTQNDRDEARRIESKLNAESGTRSR
-310 SIDGRRKAIEEL
+310 SIVVDPAEIAAKQAEKFTEY
-322 QKLYPAY
+322 QKE
-329 FGQLTQEEILT
+329 QL
-340 GKAKDAYN
+340 
-348 QLRISILATAKA
+348 AKA
-360 RAAANILTENNEKE
+360 QQYDTQINLVYKQMATSYKQLEAKMKAGGFKPNAGSGSSGKTEN
-374 QKIINTPGYE
+374 
-384 QIERYQ
+384 
-390 RALEKI
+390 A
-396 PKTLDHVPLTQID
+396 
-409 SEIQKA
+409 
-415 LSTLEGFDTKIYNEF
+415 
-430 KGAINFKGDPFDKAL
+430 
-445 DYNNAIRNMESG
+445 
-457 LKKGVKLFKEANKEL
+457 
-472 YDEIN
+472 
-477 ENGAN
+477 
-482 PAQAVEVLRQSN
+482 
-494 EKLSSEAIKSISEQ
+494 
-508 APETRLIKGSIAA
+508 
-521 IEAAKREKEEALKN
+521 
-535 ITNKADYKKLENEI
+535 YKKIAFE
-549 KAHDVQLT
+549 
-557 AIDGK
+557 
-562 DRSDKST
+562 
-569 AKDAK
+569 
-574 KEAGVLAK
+574 
-582 IRFDELKAAQELALS
+582 ELKAAQELALS

-634 ILQGADDEIENL
+634 ILQGADDEVENL
-646 IRNKAK
+646 IRSKAK

-706 DMIALMADGS
+706 DMIALMADGA
-716 AKEMTKLNLLYNQKV
+716 AKEMAKLNLLYNQKV

-758 GKLASGMSEASRT
+758 GKLASGMSEADRT

-831 ELGGMYTDIV
+831 ELGGMYTDIA

-868 STKKGKAEWKAKKKE
+868 STKKGKTEWKAKKKE

>member
-1 MADNE
+1 MAENE
-6 QVFRI
+6 QFFRI
-11 VVDYKTAYEELE
+11 VVDYQSGLDALKKVEDALKDVKDRQKELIDEMKKGTISQEEYGTKMQDLT
-23 RVKEK
+23 VKIK
-28 LKAAQSETRNLTIK
+28 LYTDQRRQAIKAAKTITELNNAEEGSLVRLSAEYGRLLDVYRNMSREDRNGKQGQVLIK
-42 QQELNEQFKQGV
+42 QLKDLNDEL
-54 ISEQEYQ
+54 
-61 SASEALRQK
+61 A
-70 LIANRKEVTALTEE
+70 T
-84 RRKAM
+84 
-89 QIEKSMALA
+89 
-98 EMAEANSL
+98 AEA
-106 IQLRETL
+106 
-113 KTLTKQFD
+113 
-121 ALGEAKQKS
+121 A
-130 AKGVQLQKE
+130 V
-139 IDGVNKKIL
+139 
-148 ELEMST
+148 
-154 GRFGRNVGNYASG
+154 GRYSRNVGNYASG
-167 FNPLNFQV
+167 FSPLNFQV
-175 QQLTR
+175 QQLAR
-180 ELPSLTMN
+180 ELPSLTVST
-188 LQQFFL
+188 QQFFL

-201 MFADELQRAAA
+201 MLVDEMQRARV
-212 ANAKLR
+212 ANEALK
-218 KEGHATIP
+218 KAGETTVP
-226 VWKQVL
+226 VWKQML
-232 SALGS
+232 KSIGS
-237 WQTILV
+237 WQTMLV

-252 GKEIGEWVKELF
+252 GKEIGQWVKELF
-264 KGEKAFNVATEAQKR
+264 KGKKAIDEVAIAMEIANEKGEAYKDAFKSASSTYGQNLVLLNQLQDKWNQLGDDLNAKKRFIDENKTSFSNLGVSVTSVKDAENLFVGNTATFVEAMKIRAQAIASQSTLAELYAKQLQASTEA
-279 FNEAMVQGQVDA
+279 E
-291 QKSLTHLRLLYS
+291 RLGIMAEWRKNN
-303 VTQDATL
+303 VTQNDRDEALRRNAWLNTEGAEVYGRYASVNPAT
-310 SIDGRRKAIEEL
+310 IAAEQAEKFTEY
-322 QKLYPAY
+322 QKE
-329 FGQLTQEEILT
+329 QL
-340 GKAKDAYN
+340 
-348 QLRISILATAKA
+348 AKA
-360 RAAANILTENNEKE
+360 QQYDTQINLVYKQMATSYKQLEAKMKAGGFKPNAGSGSSGKTEN
-374 QKIINTPGYE
+374 
-384 QIERYQ
+384 
-390 RALEKI
+390 A
-396 PKTLDHVPLTQID
+396 
-409 SEIQKA
+409 
-415 LSTLEGFDTKIYNEF
+415 
-430 KGAINFKGDPFDKAL
+430 
-445 DYNNAIRNMESG
+445 
-457 LKKGVKLFKEANKEL
+457 
-472 YDEIN
+472 
-477 ENGAN
+477 
-482 PAQAVEVLRQSN
+482 
-494 EKLSSEAIKSISEQ
+494 
-508 APETRLIKGSIAA
+508 
-521 IEAAKREKEEALKN
+521 
-535 ITNKADYKKLENEI
+535 YKKIAFE
-549 KAHDVQLT
+549 
-557 AIDGK
+557 
-562 DRSDKST
+562 
-569 AKDAK
+569 
-574 KEAGVLAK
+574 
-582 IRFDELKAAQELALS
+582 ELKAAQELALS

-634 ILQGADDEIENL
+634 ILQGADDEVENL
-646 IRNKAK
+646 IRSKAK

-706 DMIALMADGS
+706 DMIALMADGA
-716 AKEMTKLNLLYNQKV
+716 AKEMAKLNLLYNQKV

-758 GKLASGMSEASRT
+758 GKLASGMSEADRT

-831 ELGGMYTDIV
+831 ELGGMYTDIA

-868 STKKGKAEWKAKKKE
+868 STKKGKTEWKAKKKE

-1098 GVIGSGWSLPTPAP
+1098 GIVGSGWSLPTPAP
-1112 LPPSNGQMLASMRD
+1112 LPPSQSQRDAETWAELRGLRNDVVRLAKI
-1126 DLRTY
+1126 
-1131 YRQTERMIK
+1131 QGERV
-1140 ATTERI
+1140 
-1146 DNIKVH
+1146 DNLKVY
-1152 VVEKDITKTQK
+1152 VVEKDITKAQK
-1163 KVASIRAKATI
+1163 KVANIRAKATI

>member
-1 MADNE
+1 MAENE
-6 QVFRI
+6 QFFRI
-11 VVDYKTAYEELE
+11 VVDYQSGLDALKKVEDALKDVKDRQKELIDEMKKGTISQEEYGTKMQDLTVKIKLYTDQRRQAIKIAKTITELNNAEEGSLVRLSAE
-23 RVKEK
+23 YGRLLDVY
-28 LKAAQSETRNLTIK
+28 RNMSREDRNGKQGQVLIK
-42 QQELNEQFKQGV
+42 QLKDLNDEL
-54 ISEQEYQ
+54 
-61 SASEALRQK
+61 A
-70 LIANRKEVTALTEE
+70 T
-84 RRKAM
+84 
-89 QIEKSMALA
+89 
-98 EMAEANSL
+98 AEA
-106 IQLRETL
+106 
-113 KTLTKQFD
+113 
-121 ALGEAKQKS
+121 A
-130 AKGVQLQKE
+130 V
-139 IDGVNKKIL
+139 
-148 ELEMST
+148 
-154 GRFGRNVGNYASG
+154 GRYGRNVGNYASA
-167 FNPLNFQV
+167 FTPLQFQV
-175 QQLTR
+175 QQLAR
-180 ELPSLTMN
+180 ELPSLTVSA
-188 LQQFFL
+188 QQFFL

-201 MFADELQRAAA
+201 MLVDEMQRARV
-212 ANAKLR
+212 ANEALK
-218 KEGHATIP
+218 KAGETTVP
-226 VWKQVL
+226 VWKQML
-232 SALGS
+232 KSIGS
-237 WQTILV
+237 WQTMLV

-252 GKEIGEWVKELF
+252 GKEIGQWVKELF
-264 KGEKAFNVATEAQKR
+264 KGKKAIDEVAIAMEIANEKGEAYKDAFKSASSTYGQNLVLLNQLQDKWNQLGDDLNAKKRFIDENKTSFSNLGVSVTSVKDAENLFVGNTATFVEAMKIRAQAIASQSTLAELYAKQLQASTEAERLGIMAEWRKNNITQNDRDEALRRNAWLNTEGAEVYGRYASVNPATIAAEQAAKFTEYQK
-279 FNEAMVQGQVDA
+279 E
-291 QKSLTHLRLLYS
+291 
-303 VTQDATL
+303 
-310 SIDGRRKAIEEL
+310 
-322 QKLYPAY
+322 
-329 FGQLTQEEILT
+329 QL
-340 GKAKDAYN
+340 
-348 QLRISILATAKA
+348 AKA
-360 RAAANILTENNEKE
+360 
-374 QKIINTPGYE
+374 QQY
-384 QIERYQ
+384 
-390 RALEKI
+390 
-396 PKTLDHVPLTQID
+396 DTQINLVYKQMAT
-409 SEIQKA
+409 SYKQLEAKMKA
-415 LSTLEGFDTKIYNEF
+415 GGFKPNAGSGSSGKTK
-430 KGAINFKGDPFDKAL
+430 
-445 DYNNAIRNMESG
+445 NA
-457 LKKGVKLFKEANKEL
+457 
-472 YDEIN
+472 
-477 ENGAN
+477 
-482 PAQAVEVLRQSN
+482 
-494 EKLSSEAIKSISEQ
+494 
-508 APETRLIKGSIAA
+508 
-521 IEAAKREKEEALKN
+521 
-535 ITNKADYKKLENEI
+535 YKKIAFE
-549 KAHDVQLT
+549 
-557 AIDGK
+557 
-562 DRSDKST
+562 
-569 AKDAK
+569 
-574 KEAGVLAK
+574 
-582 IRFDELKAAQELALS
+582 ELKAAQELALS

-634 ILQGADDEIENL
+634 ILQGADDEVESL
-646 IRNKAK
+646 IRSKAK

-666 IEKICANQIGVIRDE
+666 IEKICANQIGVIQDE

-694 KKEIE
+694 KKEID

-716 AKEMTKLNLLYNQKV
+716 AKEMAKLNLLYNQKV

-799 FRKAQAKTF
+799 FRKAQVKTF

-1098 GVIGSGWSLPTPAP
+1098 GVIGSGWTLPTPAP
-1112 LPPSNGQMLASMRD
+1112 RPMSGEQFIAARIESAIKNMDINFNNGIIRLAKAQS
-1126 DLRTY
+1126 
-1131 YRQTERMIK
+1131 ERV
-1140 ATTERI
+1140 
-1146 DNIKVH
+1146 DNIKVY
-1152 VVEKDITKTQK
+1152 VSEKDITKTQK

>member
-1 MADNE
+1 MAENE
-6 QVFRI
+6 QFFRI
-11 VVDYKTAYEELE
+11 VVDYQSGLDALKKVEDALKDVKDRQKELIDEMKKGNTSQEEYGTKMQDLTVKIKLYTDQRRQAIKIAKTI
-23 RVKEK
+23 
-28 LKAAQSETRNLTIK
+28 T
-42 QQELNEQFKQGV
+42 ELNNAEEGSLVRLSAEYGRLYDVYRNMSREDRNGKQGQ
-54 ISEQEYQ
+54 ILIQQLNEINNEL
-61 SASEALRQK
+61 ATSEA
-70 LIANRKEVTALTEE
+70 AV
-84 RRKAM
+84 
-89 QIEKSMALA
+89 
-98 EMAEANSL
+98 
-106 IQLRETL
+106 
-113 KTLTKQFD
+113 
-121 ALGEAKQKS
+121 
-130 AKGVQLQKE
+130 
-139 IDGVNKKIL
+139 
-148 ELEMST
+148 
-154 GRFGRNVGNYASG
+154 GRYSRNVGNYASG
-167 FNPLNFQV
+167 FSPLNFQV
-175 QQLTR
+175 QQLAR
-180 ELPSLTMN
+180 ELPSLTVST
-188 LQQFFL
+188 QQFFL

-201 MFADELQRAAA
+201 MLVDEMQRARV
-212 ANAKLR
+212 ANEALK
-218 KEGHATIP
+218 KAGETTVP
-226 VWKQVL
+226 VWKQML
-232 SALGS
+232 KSIGS
-237 WQTILV
+237 WQTMLV

-252 GKEIGEWVKELF
+252 GKEIGQFFKMVFNGTGLLKSTAEIQQDVTKKMADNTSSVGDQIAAYKKLQDQWRDMKGDAEEQKKWIKTNKTEFDNLGVSINNIADADSLFISNSGLFIEALKLRARSLAAFDLAKEKYAEAVKKE
-264 KGEKAFNVATEAQKR
+264 
-279 FNEAMVQGQVDA
+279 
-291 QKSLTHLRLLYS
+291 
-303 VTQDATL
+303 
-310 SIDGRRKAIEEL
+310 IEL
-322 QKLYPAY
+322 QGAQDQAWDDTVNRVKAEKDSWL
-329 FGQLTQEEILT
+329 FG
-340 GKAKDAYN
+340 GN
-348 QLRISILATAKA
+348 QSLS
-360 RAAANILTENNEKE
+360 
-374 QKIINTPGYE
+374 PV
-384 QIERYQ
+384 QIVQ
-390 RALEKI
+390 
-396 PKTLDHVPLTQID
+396 PMQF
-409 SEIQKA
+409 
-415 LSTLEGFDTKIYNEF
+415 LS
-430 KGAINFKGDPFDKAL
+430 PQ
-445 DYNNAIRNMESG
+445 
-457 LKKGVKLFKEANKEL
+457 FKEAKSVAKVKQIKNETQAL
-472 YDEIN
+472 YALGDAYLDLSNSEDE
-477 ENGAN
+477 AYKT
-482 PAQAVEVLRQSN
+482 Q
-494 EKLSSEAIKSISEQ
+494 
-508 APETRLIKGSIAA
+508 IKGMGLELSGTESRSSGKTENA
-521 IEAAKREKEEALKN
+521 
-535 ITNKADYKKLENEI
+535 YKKIAFE
-549 KAHDVQLT
+549 
-557 AIDGK
+557 
-562 DRSDKST
+562 
-569 AKDAK
+569 
-574 KEAGVLAK
+574 
-582 IRFDELKAAQELALS
+582 ELKAAQELALS
-597 EQNYAAKMN
+597 EQNYAARMN

-646 IRNKAK
+646 IRSKAK

-706 DMIALMADGS
+706 DMIALMADGA
-716 AKEMTKLNLLYNQKV
+716 AKEMAKLNLLYNQKV

-758 GKLASGMSEASRT
+758 GKLASGMSEADRT

-831 ELGGMYTDIV
+831 ELGGMYTDIA

-868 STKKGKAEWKAKKKE
+868 STKKGKTEWKAKKKE

-1112 LPPSNGQMLASMRD
+1112 LPPSNGQLIAQLNASIQAMRID
-1126 DLRTY
+1126 FNNGIARST
-1131 YRQTERMIK
+1131 K
-1140 ATTERI
+1140 ATLERV

-1174 IGGK
+1174 IGG

>member
-1 MADNE
+1 MADNVE
-6 QVFRI
+6 VFRI
-11 VVDYKTAYEELE
+11 VVDYQTAIDNLNKVETELQA
-23 RVKEK
+23 
-28 LKAAQSETRNLTIK
+28 LK
-42 QQELNEQFKQGV
+42 NEQK
-54 ISEQEYQ
+54 
-61 SASEALRQK
+61 R
-70 LIANRKEVTALTEE
+70 LTEE
-84 RRKAM
+84 VKKGTLSEAEYNAQLAAVKTQIRAKTEEVRQATKEVKTITTLNKAEEGSLVALRA
-89 QIEKSMALA
+89 QYLLMAAAYDRMSKEERESAHGTLLLKHLKELSDEMVSA
-98 EMAEANSL
+98 E
-106 IQLRETL
+106 
-113 KTLTKQFD
+113 
-121 ALGEAKQKS
+121 S
-130 AKGVQLQKE
+130 A
-139 IDGVNKKIL
+139 
-148 ELEMST
+148 T
-154 GRFGRNVGNYASG
+154 GRYSRNVGNYASG
-167 FNPLNFQV
+167 FSPLNFQV
-175 QQLTR
+175 QQLAR
-180 ELPSLTMN
+180 ELPSLTVST
-188 LQQFFL
+188 QQFFL

-201 MFADELQRAAA
+201 MLVDEMQRARV
-212 ANAKLR
+212 ANEALK
-218 KEGHATIP
+218 KAGETTVP
-226 VWKQVL
+226 VWKQML
-232 SALGS
+232 KSIGS
-237 WQTILV
+237 WQTMLV

-252 GKEIGEWVKELF
+252 GKEIGQWVKELF
-264 KGEKAFNVATEAQKR
+264 KGKKAIDEVAIAMEIANEKGEAYKDAFKSASSTYGQNLVLLNQLQDKWNQLGDDLNAKKRFIDENKTSFSNLGVSVTSVKDAENLFVGNTATFVEAMKIRAQAIASQSTLAELYAKQLQASTEAERLGIMAEWRKNNITQNDRDEARRIESKLNAESGTRSRSIVVDPAEIAAKQAEKFTEYQK
-279 FNEAMVQGQVDA
+279 E
-291 QKSLTHLRLLYS
+291 
-303 VTQDATL
+303 
-310 SIDGRRKAIEEL
+310 
-322 QKLYPAY
+322 
-329 FGQLTQEEILT
+329 QL
-340 GKAKDAYN
+340 
-348 QLRISILATAKA
+348 AKA
-360 RAAANILTENNEKE
+360 QQYDTQINLVYKQMATSYKQLEAKMKAGGFKPNAGSGSSGKTEN
-374 QKIINTPGYE
+374 
-384 QIERYQ
+384 
-390 RALEKI
+390 A
-396 PKTLDHVPLTQID
+396 
-409 SEIQKA
+409 
-415 LSTLEGFDTKIYNEF
+415 
-430 KGAINFKGDPFDKAL
+430 
-445 DYNNAIRNMESG
+445 
-457 LKKGVKLFKEANKEL
+457 
-472 YDEIN
+472 
-477 ENGAN
+477 
-482 PAQAVEVLRQSN
+482 
-494 EKLSSEAIKSISEQ
+494 
-508 APETRLIKGSIAA
+508 
-521 IEAAKREKEEALKN
+521 
-535 ITNKADYKKLENEI
+535 YKKIAFE
-549 KAHDVQLT
+549 
-557 AIDGK
+557 
-562 DRSDKST
+562 
-569 AKDAK
+569 
-574 KEAGVLAK
+574 
-582 IRFDELKAAQELALS
+582 ELKAAQELALS
-597 EQNYAAKMN
+597 EQNYAARMN

-646 IRNKAK
+646 IRSKAK

-716 AKEMTKLNLLYNQKV
+716 AKEMAKLNLQYNQKV

-749 REAAKITPE
+749 SEAAKITPE
-758 GKLASGMSEASRT
+758 GKLASGMSEADRT

-831 ELGGMYTDIV
+831 ELGGMYTDIA

-1098 GVIGSGWSLPTPAP
+1098 GVIGSGWTLPTPAP

>member
-1 MADNE
+1 MAENE
-6 QVFRI
+6 QFFRI
-11 VVDYKTAYEELE
+11 VVDYQSGLDALKKVEDALKDVKDRQKELIDEMKKGNTSQEEYGTKMQDLTVKIKLYTDQRRQAIKIAKTI
-23 RVKEK
+23 
-28 LKAAQSETRNLTIK
+28 T
-42 QQELNEQFKQGV
+42 ELNNAEEGSLVRLSAEYGRLYDVYRNMSREDRNGKQGQ
-54 ISEQEYQ
+54 ILIQQLNEINNEL
-61 SASEALRQK
+61 ATSEA
-70 LIANRKEVTALTEE
+70 AV
-84 RRKAM
+84 
-89 QIEKSMALA
+89 
-98 EMAEANSL
+98 
-106 IQLRETL
+106 
-113 KTLTKQFD
+113 
-121 ALGEAKQKS
+121 
-130 AKGVQLQKE
+130 
-139 IDGVNKKIL
+139 
-148 ELEMST
+148 
-154 GRFGRNVGNYASG
+154 GRYSRNVGNYASG
-167 FNPLNFQV
+167 FSPLNFQV
-175 QQLTR
+175 QQLAR
-180 ELPSLTMN
+180 ELPSLTVST
-188 LQQFFL
+188 QQFFL

-201 MFADELQRAAA
+201 MLVDEMQRARV
-212 ANAKLR
+212 ANEALK
-218 KEGHATIP
+218 KAGETTVP
-226 VWKQVL
+226 VWKQML
-232 SALGS
+232 KSIGS
-237 WQTILV
+237 WQTMLV

-252 GKEIGEWVKELF
+252 GKEIGQWVKELF
-264 KGEKAFNVATEAQKR
+264 KGKKAIDEVAIAMEIANEKGEAYKDAFKSASSTYGQNLVLLNQLQDKWNQLGDDLNAKKRFIDENKTSFSNLGVSVTSVKDAENLFVGNTATFVEAMKIRAQAIASQSTLAELYAKQLQASTEA
-279 FNEAMVQGQVDA
+279 E
-291 QKSLTHLRLLYS
+291 RLGIMADWRKNH
-303 VTQDATL
+303 VTQNDKDQAQ
-310 SIDGRRKAIEEL
+310 EL
-322 QKLYPAY
+322 KDRNKTQIQAGLYRGVSFPEKTPEAFAAEQAAKFTEYQKE
-329 FGQLTQEEILT
+329 QL
-340 GKAKDAYN
+340 
-348 QLRISILATAKA
+348 AKA
-360 RAAANILTENNEKE
+360 QQYDTQINLVYKQMATSYKQLEAKMKAGGFKPNAGSGSSGKTEN
-374 QKIINTPGYE
+374 
-384 QIERYQ
+384 
-390 RALEKI
+390 A
-396 PKTLDHVPLTQID
+396 
-409 SEIQKA
+409 
-415 LSTLEGFDTKIYNEF
+415 
-430 KGAINFKGDPFDKAL
+430 
-445 DYNNAIRNMESG
+445 
-457 LKKGVKLFKEANKEL
+457 
-472 YDEIN
+472 
-477 ENGAN
+477 
-482 PAQAVEVLRQSN
+482 
-494 EKLSSEAIKSISEQ
+494 
-508 APETRLIKGSIAA
+508 
-521 IEAAKREKEEALKN
+521 
-535 ITNKADYKKLENEI
+535 YKKIAFE
-549 KAHDVQLT
+549 
-557 AIDGK
+557 
-562 DRSDKST
+562 
-569 AKDAK
+569 
-574 KEAGVLAK
+574 
-582 IRFDELKAAQELALS
+582 ELKAAQELALS
-597 EQNYAAKMN
+597 EQNYAARMN

-646 IRNKAK
+646 IRSKAK

-716 AKEMTKLNLLYNQKV
+716 AKEMAKLNLLYNQKV

-749 REAAKITPE
+749 SEAAKITPE
-758 GKLASGMSEASRT
+758 GKLASGMSEADRT

-831 ELGGMYTDIV
+831 ELGGMYTDIA

-1174 IGGK
+1174 IGKK